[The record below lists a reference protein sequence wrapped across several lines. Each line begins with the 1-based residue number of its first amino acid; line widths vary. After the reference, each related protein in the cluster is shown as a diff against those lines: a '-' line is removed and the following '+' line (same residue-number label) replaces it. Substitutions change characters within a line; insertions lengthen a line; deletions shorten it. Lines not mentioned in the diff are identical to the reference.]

1 MKKQRKRIYTALL
14 CTCFLFSTASVPV
27 SAAET
32 EQEEEMT
39 TLSSRSGGTEVSTKE
54 ALTSALVDSN
64 ISKITL
70 EKDID
75 INDALTVNR
84 AVKLDLNGF
93 VLRMTGEDSV
103 IKVGQGGELTI
114 ADSNK
119 DKTHKFAQNTAG
131 LSAGLWELVDDSSTT
146 SKTVNGGIITGGK
159 AQKGGGVYVAPG
171 GKLHMTGGSIVGCQA
186 SKDGGGVYLDDDSQ
200 TDASSEFTMTDSSI
214 IGCTASG
221 HGGGVAVNPA
231 CKFTMDNDSEI
242 RSCTARLGGGVYT
255 NNSDTNRKGVFTLR
269 NGAILSCTADTS
281 GFLFSQGG
289 GVYNSGAFIME
300 GGTIKGCTA
309 IKERP
314 TGGVLNRREF
324 TMSGGMIGESE
335 NDESHVY
342 NDAITA
348 AVFTISGDAT
358 IYTNV
363 ANDSRLNADGG
374 KVFGEVTNAVKNWS
388 SAVIAGT
395 EGVAGSTEFKGKVTN
410 NCIIEKGQFTGDV
423 TNDGGGTIKGG
434 VFTGSVTNNLGTILG
449 GDFSKASLSG
459 ELVITFDPN
468 NGGNSSKQKVDWS
481 KEGTPLEVP
490 TTEPTKEGH
499 TFEGWYYDNNGVNT
513 KWDFKTD
520 RARYTMTLKA
530 KWEANTYN
538 VTVKDDGNG
547 TASADPAPA
556 KMGAEVSLT
565 ATPNS
570 GYHFK
575 KWEVVPDKVKIENN
589 KFTMP
594 AAHVTVKAI
603 FERNTSSGGSGGG
616 GGGTTYYTL
625 TFETNGGDSIQAI
638 RAARGK
644 TLDLSAYT
652 PMRDGYD
659 FGGWYADK
667 DLTQRITEIKLS
679 GSKTVYADWKKREP
693 DEPDA
698 VKNPFA
704 DVNAGDWFYRDVLFS
719 YEKGLM
725 SGMDAAAFAPYANT
739 TRAQIAVIFYRMEGS
754 PAVEGENSFT
764 DVVRGSGTAWFYD
777 AVTWAQ
783 QNGIMGGYDNSSFA
797 PNDPITREQLAAIF
811 YRYAQ
816 YKSYDTTQGG
826 MAIREFGDYE
836 SISDYAMGAMAWA
849 VNTGLVKGDSNL
861 LYPNGT
867 ATRAEIAAML
877 HRFVENG
884 MK

>member
-32 EQEEEMT
+32 EQEEMT
-39 TLSSRSGGTEVSTKE
+39 TLSSRSGEAEVSTKDE
-54 ALTSALVDSN
+54 LTSALGDGTKDTV
-64 ISKITL
+64 KLTA
-70 EKDID
+70 DID
-75 INDALTVNR
+75 ISDALTVNR
-84 AVKLDLNGF
+84 AVTLDLNGF
-93 VLRMTGEDSV
+93 VLQMTGNDSV
-103 IKVGQGGELTI
+103 IKVEQDGNLTI
-114 ADSNK
+114 ADSNT
-119 DKTHKFAQNTAG
+119 DKEHKFDQHSG
-131 LSAGLWELVDDSSTT
+131 GLWELNSNGSE
-146 SKTVNGGIITGGK
+146 TVNGGIITGGK

-171 GKLHMTGGSIVGCQA
+171 GKLNMTGGSIVGCQA
-186 SKDGGGVYLDDDSQ
+186 RYGGGVYLDNNDQ
-200 TDASSEFTMTDSSI
+200 TGEPSEFTMTSRSI
-214 IGCTASG
+214 IGCTASDY
-221 HGGGVAVNPA
+221 GGGVAVNPK
-231 CKFTMDNDSEI
+231 CTFTMNNGSAV

-255 NNSDTNRKGVFTLR
+255 NNNGTNGPGVFTLR
-269 NGAILSCTADTS
+269 NGAILSCKADS
-281 GFLFSQGG
+281 WGG
-289 GVYNSGAFIME
+289 GVYNEGSFIME
-300 GGTIKGCTA
+300 DGTIKNCTA
-309 IKERP
+309 GRDGSSS
-314 TGGVLNRREF
+314 GGVFNHREF
-324 TMSGGMIGESE
+324 TMSGGTIGEKDKP
-335 NDESHVY
+335 DESHVY
-342 NDAITA
+342 NNSFTSAI
-348 AVFTISGDAT
+348 FTISGDAT
-358 IYTNV
+358 IYANV
-363 ANDSRLNADGG
+363 ANDSRWNADGG
-374 KVFGEVTNAVKNWS
+374 EIFGDVTNAVYS
-388 SAVIAGT
+388 EYGAVIAGA
-395 EGVAGSTEFKGKVTN
+395 EGAAGSTEFSGAVIN
-410 NCIIEKGQFTGDV
+410 NKA
-423 TNDGGGTIKGG
+423 GTIAGG

-449 GDFSKASLSG
+449 GDFSKATLNG
-459 ELVITFDPN
+459 QLAITFNPN
-468 NGGNSSKQKVDWS
+468 NGDKSSRQDVVWS
-481 KEGTPLEVP
+481 KDGAPLIAP
-490 TTEPTKEGH
+490 IPKPTKEGH

-513 KWDFKTD
+513 EWNFETD
-520 RARYTMTLKA
+520 KAKYTMTLTAQWK
-530 KWEANTYN
+530 ANTYT
-538 VTVKDDGNG
+538 VTVENDGNG
-547 TASADPAPA
+547 TASADPAFA

-575 KWEVVPDKVKIENN
+575 KWEVVSGDVEIENN

-594 AAHVTVKAI
+594 AADVTVKAI
-603 FERNTSSGGSGGG
+603 FERNASSGGSGGG

-625 TFETNGGDSIQAI
+625 TFETNGGGSMQAI

-679 GSKTVYADWKKREP
+679 GSKTVYADWKKR
-693 DEPDA
+693 EPDA

-816 YKSYDTTQGG
+816 YKGYDTTQGG

-836 SISDYAMGAMAWA
+836 SISDYAMSAMAWA

>member
-32 EQEEEMT
+32 EQEEMT
-39 TLSSRSGGTEVSTKE
+39 TLSNRSGEAEVST
-54 ALTSALVDSN
+54 AADLTSALRDS
-64 ISKITL
+64 T
-70 EKDID
+70 KDTVKLTAGIIID
-75 INDALTVNR
+75 TTLTVNR
-84 AVKLDLNGF
+84 AVTLDLNGF
-93 VLRMTGEDSV
+93 VLRMTGNDSV
-103 IKVGQGGELTI
+103 IKVEQGGNLTI

-119 DKTHKFAQNTAG
+119 NTEHKFAQHD
-131 LSAGLWELVDDSSTT
+131 GLWVLVDDGI
-146 SKTVNGGIITGGK
+146 KTVKGGIITGGK

-171 GKLHMTGGSIVGCQA
+171 GKLNMTGGSIVGCQA
-186 SKDGGGVYLDDDSQ
+186 RYGGGVYLDNNDQ
-200 TDASSEFTMTDSSI
+200 TGEPSEFTMTSSRI
-214 IGCTASG
+214 IGCTASEQ
-221 HGGGVAVNPA
+221 GGGVVVDPA
-231 CKFTMDNDSEI
+231 CTFTMDNDSEI

-255 NNSDTNRKGVFTLR
+255 NNSDTNGKGVFTLR

-289 GVYNSGAFIME
+289 GVYNLGAFIMKS
-300 GGTIKGCTA
+300 GTIKGCTA

-324 TMSGGMIGESE
+324 TMSGGMIGKEDKT
-335 NDESHVY
+335 DESHVY
-342 NDAITA
+342 NDATEE
-348 AVFTISGDAT
+348 AVLTISGAAK

-363 ANDSRLNADGG
+363 ANDSRLNAYGG
-374 KVFGEVTNAVKNWS
+374 EISGEVKNAVDS
-388 SAVIAGT
+388 RYAVITGT
-395 EGVAGSTEFKGKVTN
+395 EEAAGSTEFSGAVIN
-410 NCIIEKGQFTGDV
+410 SEA
-423 TNDGGGTIKGG
+423 GTIAGG
-434 VFTGSVTNNLGTILG
+434 VFTGSVTNNLGAILG
-449 GDFSKASLSG
+449 GDFSQATLSG
-459 ELVITFDPN
+459 RLVITFDPN
-468 NGGNSSKQKVDWS
+468 NEDDSSRKEVDWS
-481 KEGTPLEVP
+481 KDGEPLIVP
-490 TTEPTKEGH
+490 TPEPTKEGH

-513 KWDFKTD
+513 KWDFETD
-520 RARYTMTLKA
+520 KAKYTMTLTAQWK
-530 KWEANTYN
+530 ANTYT
-538 VTVKDDGNG
+538 VTVENDGNG
-547 TASADPAPA
+547 TASADPASA
-556 KMGAEVSLT
+556 KMDDKVELI
-565 ATPNS
+565 ATPKS

-575 KWEVVPDKVKIENN
+575 EWEVISGNVKIEDN

-594 AAHVTVKAI
+594 AENVTVKAI
-603 FERNTSSGGSGGG
+603 FERNASSSGGG

-625 TFETNGGDSIQAI
+625 TFETNGGGSMQAI

-679 GSKTVYADWKKREP
+679 GSKTVYADWKKR
-693 DEPDA
+693 EPDA

-764 DVVRGSGTAWFYD
+764 DVVRDSGTAWFYD

-783 QNGIMGGYDNSSFA
+783 QNGIMGGYGNSSFA

-816 YKSYDTTQGG
+816 YKGYDTTQGG
-826 MAIREFGDYE
+826 MAIREFDDYE

-861 LYPNGT
+861 LYPKGT
-867 ATRAEIAAML
+867 ATRAEIAAL
-877 HRFVENG
+877 FHRFAENG

>member
-14 CTCFLFSTASVPV
+14 CTCFLLSTASVPV

-32 EQEEEMT
+32 EQEEMT
-39 TLSSRSGGTEVSTKE
+39 TLSSRSGEAEVSTPE
-54 ALTSALVDSN
+54 DLTSALGDS
-64 ISKITL
+64 T
-70 EKDID
+70 KDTVKLTADIIID
-75 INDALTVNR
+75 TTLTVNR
-84 AVKLDLNGF
+84 AVTLDLNGV
-93 VLRMTGEDSV
+93 VLRMTGNDSV
-103 IKVGQGGELTI
+103 IKVEQGGNLTI
-114 ADSNK
+114 ADS
-119 DKTHKFAQNTAG
+119 DKNTAHKFAQNTN
-131 LSAGLWELVDDSSTT
+131 GLWELVDGSSAT

-159 AQKGGGVYVAPG
+159 AKKGGGVYVAPG
-171 GKLHMTGGSIVGCQA
+171 GKLNMTGGSIVGCQA
-186 SKDGGGVYLDDDSQ
+186 RDGGGVYLDNNDQ
-200 TDASSEFTMTDSSI
+200 TGGFSEFTMTDSRI
-214 IGCTASG
+214 IGCTASEQ
-221 HGGGVAVNPA
+221 GGGVVVDPA
-231 CKFTMDNDSEI
+231 CTFTMDNDSEI

-255 NNSDTNRKGVFTLR
+255 NNSDTNGKGVFTLR

-289 GVYNSGAFIME
+289 GVYNLGAFIMKS
-300 GGTIKGCTA
+300 GTIKGCTA

-324 TMSGGMIGESE
+324 TMSGGMIGKEDKT
-335 NDESHVY
+335 DESHVY
-342 NDAITA
+342 NDATEA
-348 AVFTISGDAT
+348 AVLTISGAAK

-363 ANDSRLNADGG
+363 ANNSRLNAYGG
-374 KVFGEVTNAVKNWS
+374 EISGEVKNAVDS
-388 SAVIAGT
+388 RYAVITGT
-395 EGVAGSTEFKGKVTN
+395 EEAAGSTEFSGAVIN
-410 NCIIEKGQFTGDV
+410 SEA
-423 TNDGGGTIKGG
+423 GTIAGG
-434 VFTGSVTNNLGTILG
+434 VFTGSVTNNLGAITG
-449 GDFSKASLSG
+449 GDFSQAKSLSG
-459 ELVITFDPN
+459 KLVITFDPN
-468 NGGNSSKQKVDWS
+468 NGGNSSRQEVVWS
-481 KEGTPLEVP
+481 KNGAKLIAPIP
-490 TTEPTKEGH
+490 KPTKEEH
-499 TFEGWYYDNNGVNT
+499 TFEGWYYDNNGENT
-513 KWDFKTD
+513 EWNFETD
-520 RARYTMTLKA
+520 RAKYTMRLTAQWK
-530 KWEANTYN
+530 ANTYN
-538 VTVKDDGNG
+538 VTVENDGNG
-547 TASADPAPA
+547 TASAAPASA
-556 KMGAEVSLT
+556 KMGDKVTLT
-565 ATPNS
+565 AMPNS

-575 KWEVVPDKVKIENN
+575 EWEVISDNVKIEDN

-603 FERNTSSGGSGGG
+603 FERNASSGGGGG

-625 TFETNGGDSIQAI
+625 TFETNGGGSMQAI

-693 DEPDA
+693 NEPDA

-764 DVVRGSGTAWFYD
+764 DVVRDSGTAWFYD

-783 QNGIMGGYDNSSFA
+783 QNGIMGGYSNSSFA

-816 YKSYDTTQGG
+816 YKGYDTTQGG
-826 MAIREFGDYE
+826 MAIREFDDYE

-849 VNTGLVKGDSNL
+849 VNTGLVKGDSKL
-861 LYPNGT
+861 LYPKGT
-867 ATRAEIAAML
+867 ATRAELAAML
-877 HRFVENG
+877 HRFAENG

>member
-39 TLSSRSGGTEVSTKE
+39 TLSSRSGEAEVSTPE
-54 ALTSALVDSN
+54 NLASALRDST
-64 ISKITL
+64 KDTVKL
-70 EKDID
+70 TADID
-75 INDALTVNR
+75 ISDALTVNR
-84 AVKLDLNGF
+84 AVTLDLNGV
-93 VLRMTGEDSV
+93 VLQMTGNDSV
-103 IKVGQGGELTI
+103 IKVEQGGELTI
-114 ADSNK
+114 ADSDK
-119 DKTHKFAQNTAG
+119 DKEHKFAQPSGG
-131 LSAGLWELVDDSSTT
+131 LSAGLWELNSNGSE
-146 SKTVNGGIITGGK
+146 TVNGGIITGGK

-171 GKLHMTGGSIVGCQA
+171 GKLNMTGGSIVGCQA
-186 SKDGGGVYLDDDSQ
+186 RYGGGVYLDNNDQ
-200 TDASSEFTMTDSSI
+200 TGEPSEFTMTSRSI
-214 IGCTASG
+214 IGCTASDY
-221 HGGGVAVNPA
+221 GGGVAVNPK
-231 CKFTMDNDSEI
+231 CTFTMNNGSAV

-255 NNSDTNRKGVFTLR
+255 NNNGTNGPGVFTLR
-269 NGAILSCTADTS
+269 NGAILSCTADTL
-281 GFLFSQGG
+281 GFMSSWGG
-289 GVYNSGAFIME
+289 GVFNAGAFIME

-309 IKERP
+309 KKGSS
-314 TGGVLNRREF
+314 GGVLNRREF
-324 TMSGGMIGESE
+324 TMRGGRIGEDKT
-335 NDESHVY
+335 DESHVY
-342 NDAITA
+342 NAADTA
-348 AVFTISGDAT
+348 AVFTISGTAK

-374 KVFGEVTNAVKNWS
+374 EIFGDVTNAVDS
-388 SAVIAGT
+388 EYGAVIAGT
-395 EGVAGSTEFKGKVTN
+395 EGAAGSTKFSGAVTN
-410 NCIIEKGQFTGDV
+410 NETG
-423 TNDGGGTIKGG
+423 TIAGGT
-434 VFTGSVTNNLGTILG
+434 FTHTVTNNVNTVTNNVGTILG
-449 GDFSKASLSG
+449 GDFSEATLIGKLA
-459 ELVITFDPN
+459 ITFEPN
-468 NGGNSSKQKVDWS
+468 NGGISSKQKVDW
-481 KEGTPLEVP
+481 KKKGTPLEVP

-499 TFEGWYYDNNGVNT
+499 TFEGWCYDNNGVNK

-520 RARYTMTLKA
+520 KAQYTMTLTA
-530 KWEANTYN
+530 KWKANTYT
-538 VTVKDDGNG
+538 VTVENDGNG
-547 TASADPAPA
+547 TASADPASA
-556 KMGAEVSLT
+556 KMGEEVRLT
-565 ATPNS
+565 PMPNS

-575 KWEVVPDKVKIENN
+575 EWEVISDNVKIEDN

-603 FERNTSSGGSGGG
+603 FERNASSGSGGGG

-625 TFETNGGDSIQAI
+625 TFETNGGDSMQAI

-679 GSKTVYADWKKREP
+679 GSKTVYADWKKR
-693 DEPDA
+693 EPDA

-816 YKSYDTTQGG
+816 YKGYDTTQGG

-836 SISDYAMGAMAWA
+836 SISDYAMSAMAWA

>member
-14 CTCFLFSTASVPV
+14 CTCFLLSTASVPV

-32 EQEEEMT
+32 EQEEMT
-39 TLSSRSGGTEVSTKE
+39 TLSNRSGEEEVSTADE
-54 ALTSALVDSN
+54 LTSALGDS
-64 ISKITL
+64 T
-70 EKDID
+70 KDTVKLTADIIID
-75 INDALTVNR
+75 TTLTVNR
-84 AVKLDLNGF
+84 AVILDLNGV
-93 VLRMTGEDSV
+93 VLRMTEKDSV
-103 IKVGQGGELTI
+103 IKVEQGGELTI

-119 DKTHKFAQNTAG
+119 DKTHKFVQH
-131 LSAGLWELVDDSSTT
+131 SDGLWVLVDDSSAT

-159 AQKGGGVYVAPG
+159 AKNGGGVYVAPG

-186 SKDGGGVYLDDDSQ
+186 GHGGGVYLDNNDQ
-200 TDASSEFTMTDSSI
+200 TGEPSKFTMTSSRI

-221 HGGGVAVNPA
+221 HGGGVAVNPK
-231 CKFTMDNDSEI
+231 CTFTMDNDSEI

-255 NNSDTNRKGVFTLR
+255 NNNGTNGPGVFTLR
-269 NGAILSCTADTS
+269 NGAILSCTANPSDH
-281 GFLFSQGG
+281 LFSRGG

-309 IKERP
+309 KDGSS
-314 TGGVLNRREF
+314 GGVLNRREF
-324 TMSGGMIGESE
+324 TMSGGMIGEGE

-342 NDAITA
+342 NDANTK
-348 AVFTISGDAT
+348 AVFTISGTAK

-374 KVFGEVTNAVKNWS
+374 EIFGEVTNAVKNWS

-434 VFTGSVTNNLGTILG
+434 VFTGSVTNNLGAILG
-449 GDFSKASLSG
+449 GDFSQATLSG
-459 ELVITFDPN
+459 QLVITFDPN
-468 NGGNSSKQKVDWS
+468 NEGNSSKQKVVWS
-481 KEGTPLEVP
+481 TDGATLSAPYSN
-490 TTEPTKEGH
+490 PTKEGH
-499 TFEGWYYDNNGVNT
+499 TFEGWYYNNNGVNT

-575 KWEVVPDKVKIENN
+575 KWEVVSGDVEIKDN

-603 FERNTSSGGSGGG
+603 FERNTSSSGGGG

-625 TFETNGGDSIQAI
+625 TFETNGGGSMQAI

-679 GSKTVYADWKKREP
+679 GSKTVYADWKKR
-693 DEPDA
+693 EPDA

-754 PAVEGENSFT
+754 PAVEGENSFA

-816 YKSYDTTQGG
+816 YKGYDTTQGG

-836 SISDYAMGAMAWA
+836 SISDYAMSAMAWA

>member
-39 TLSSRSGGTEVSTKE
+39 TLSSRSGEAEVSTPE
-54 ALTSALVDSN
+54 DLASALRDS
-64 ISKITL
+64 T
-70 EKDID
+70 KDTVKLTADIIID
-75 INDALTVNR
+75 TTLTVNR
-84 AVKLDLNGF
+84 AVTLDLNGL
-93 VLRMTGEDSV
+93 VLRMTGNDSV
-103 IKVGQGGELTI
+103 IKVEQGGELTI
-114 ADSNK
+114 ADSR
-119 DKTHKFAQNTAG
+119 TYIVHKFAQNTD
-131 LSAGLWELVDDSSTT
+131 GLWVLVSDDSAS
-146 SKTVNGGIITGGK
+146 SKTVKGGIITGGK
-159 AQKGGGVYVAPG
+159 AKNGGGVYVAPG
-171 GKLHMTGGSIVGCQA
+171 GKLNMTGGSIVGCQA
-186 SKDGGGVYLDDDSQ
+186 RDGGGVYLDNNDQ
-200 TDASSEFTMTDSSI
+200 TGGFSEFTMTDSRI
-214 IGCTASG
+214 IGCTASEQ
-221 HGGGVAVNPA
+221 GGGVVVDPA
-231 CKFTMDNDSEI
+231 CTFTMDNDSEI
-242 RSCTARLGGGVYT
+242 RSCTARVGGGVYT
-255 NNSDTNRKGVFTLR
+255 NNSDTNGKGVFTLR

-289 GVYNSGAFIME
+289 GVYNLGAFIMKS
-300 GGTIKGCTA
+300 GTIKGCTA

-324 TMSGGMIGESE
+324 TMSGGMIGKEDKT
-335 NDESHVY
+335 DESHVY
-342 NDAITA
+342 NDATEE
-348 AVFTISGDAT
+348 AVLTISGAAK

-363 ANDSRLNADGG
+363 ANNSRLNAYGG
-374 KVFGEVTNAVKNWS
+374 EISGEVKNAVDS
-388 SAVIAGT
+388 RYAVITGT
-395 EGVAGSTEFKGKVTN
+395 EGVAGSTEFSGAVIN
-410 NCIIEKGQFTGDV
+410 SEA
-423 TNDGGGTIKGG
+423 GTIAGG
-434 VFTGSVTNNLGTILG
+434 VFTGSVTNNLGAILG
-449 GDFSKASLSG
+449 GDFSQAKSLSG
-459 ELVITFDPN
+459 KLVITFDPN
-468 NGGNSSKQKVDWS
+468 NGDNSSRQEVYWK
-481 KEGTPLEVP
+481 KEGAPLIAP
-490 TTEPTKEGH
+490 IPKPTKEGY
-499 TFEGWYYDNNGVNT
+499 TFAGWYYDNK
-513 KWDFKTD
+513 KWDFETD
-520 RARYTMTLKA
+520 KARYTMTLKA
-530 KWEANTYN
+530 QWEANTYT
-538 VTVKDDGNG
+538 VTVENDGNG
-547 TASADPAPA
+547 TASAAPA
-556 KMGAEVSLT
+556 SAKMDDKVELI
-565 ATPNS
+565 ATPKS

-575 KWEVVPDKVKIENN
+575 EWEVISGNVKIEDN

-594 AAHVTVKAI
+594 AENVTVKAI
-603 FERNTSSGGSGGG
+603 FERNASSSGGGG

-693 DEPDA
+693 NEPDA

-704 DVNAGDWFYRDVLFS
+704 DVNAGDWFYQDVLFS

-764 DVVRGSGTAWFYD
+764 DVVRDSGTAWFYD

-783 QNGIMGGYDNSSFA
+783 KNGIMGGYSNSSFA

-816 YKSYDTTQGG
+816 YKGYDTTQGG

-836 SISDYAMGAMAWA
+836 SISDYAMSAMAWA

-861 LYPNGT
+861 LYPKGT
-867 ATRAEIAAML
+867 ATRAELAAML

>member
-32 EQEEEMT
+32 EQEEMT
-39 TLSSRSGGTEVSTKE
+39 TLSNRSGEAEVST
-54 ALTSALVDSN
+54 AADLTSALGDSN

-70 EKDID
+70 EQDIPISD
-75 INDALTVNR
+75 TLTVNR

-93 VLRMTGEDSV
+93 VLRMTGEGSV
-103 IKVGQGGELTI
+103 IKVEQGGNLTI
-114 ADSNK
+114 ADSN
-119 DKTHKFAQNTAG
+119 TATPHKFAQTD
-131 LSAGLWELVDDSSTT
+131 GLWVLVIDSSAT

-159 AQKGGGVYVAPG
+159 AQNGGGVYVAPG

-186 SKDGGGVYLDDDSQ
+186 GHGGGVYLDNNDQ
-200 TDASSEFTMTDSSI
+200 TGEPSKFTMTSSRI

-221 HGGGVAVNPA
+221 HGGGVAVNPK
-231 CKFTMDNDSEI
+231 CTFTMDNDSEI

-255 NNSDTNRKGVFTLR
+255 NNNGTNGPGVFTLR
-269 NGAILSCTADTS
+269 NGAILSCTADS
-281 GFLFSQGG
+281 WGG
-289 GVYNSGAFIME
+289 GVFNTGAFIME
-300 GGTIKGCTA
+300 SGTIKGCTA

-314 TGGVLNRREF
+314 TGGVFNRREF
-324 TMSGGMIGESE
+324 TMSGGTIGEGE
-335 NDESHVY
+335 DDESHVY
-342 NDAITA
+342 NAADTA
-348 AVFTISGDAT
+348 AVFTISGTAK

-363 ANDSRLNADGG
+363 ANDSRWNADGG
-374 KVFGEVTNAVKNWS
+374 KIFGEVKNAVNS
-388 SAVIAGT
+388 RFGAVIAG
-395 EGVAGSTEFKGKVTN
+395 AGSTEFSGAVIN
-410 NCIIEKGQFTGDV
+410 NET
-423 TNDGGGTIKGG
+423 GTIAGG

-449 GDFSKASLSG
+449 GDFSKATLRG
-459 ELVITFDPN
+459 KLAITFDPN
-468 NGGNSSKQKVDWS
+468 NEDNMQVDWK
-481 KEGTPLEVP
+481 KEGVLLIAP
-490 TTEPTKEGH
+490 TSEPTKEGY

-513 KWDFKTD
+513 KWNFETD
-520 RARYTMTLKA
+520 KARYTMTLTA
-530 KWEANTYN
+530 KW
-538 VTVKDDGNG
+538 
-547 TASADPAPA
+547 
-556 KMGAEVSLT
+556 
-565 ATPNS
+565 
-570 GYHFK
+570 
-575 KWEVVPDKVKIENN
+575 
-589 KFTMP
+589 
-594 AAHVTVKAI
+594 KA
-603 FERNTSSGGSGGG
+603 NTSSSGGGG

-625 TFETNGGDSIQAI
+625 TFETNGGGSMQAI

-693 DEPDA
+693 DA

-704 DVNAGDWFYRDVLFS
+704 DVNAGDWFYQDVLFS

-754 PAVEGENSFT
+754 PAVEGENSFV

-783 QNGIMGGYDNSSFA
+783 KNGIMGGYSNSSFA

-816 YKSYDTTQGG
+816 YKGYDTTQGG

-836 SISDYAMGAMAWA
+836 SISDYAMSAMAWA

-861 LYPNGT
+861 LYPKGT

>member
-32 EQEEEMT
+32 EQGEMI
-39 TLSSRSGGTEVSTKE
+39 TLSNRSGEAEVSMKD
-54 ALTSALVDSN
+54 ALTSALGDSN

-70 EKDID
+70 KQDIAISD
-75 INDALTVNR
+75 TLTVNR
-84 AVKLDLNGF
+84 AVTLDLNGF
-93 VLRMTGEDSV
+93 VLRMTKEGSV
-103 IKVGQGGELTI
+103 IKVEQGGELTI
-114 ADSNK
+114 ADSDT
-119 DKTHKFAQNTAG
+119 DKAHKFVQSTG
-131 LSAGLWELVDDSSTT
+131 GLWVLVDDSS
-146 SKTVNGGIITGGK
+146 KTVYGGIITGGN

-171 GKLHMTGGSIVGCQA
+171 GKLNMTGGSIVGCQA
-186 SKDGGGVYLDDDSQ
+186 KFGGGVYLDNNDQ
-200 TDASSEFTMTDSSI
+200 TGEPSEFTMTSSRI
-214 IGCTASG
+214 IGCTASDN
-221 HGGGVAVNPA
+221 GGGVAVNPA
-231 CKFTMDNDSEI
+231 CTFTMNNGSEI
-242 RSCTARLGGGVYT
+242 RSCTARNGGGVYT
-255 NNSDTNRKGVFTLR
+255 NTSRKNGNGVFTLR

-281 GFLFSQGG
+281 GHLSSRGG
-289 GVYNSGAFIME
+289 GVYNEGSFIME
-300 GGTIKGCTA
+300 NGTIKGCTA
-309 IKERP
+309 IKMKERP
-314 TGGVLNRREF
+314 TGGVYNLKEF
-324 TMSGGMIGESE
+324 TMRGGTIGEEGENE

-342 NDAITA
+342 NAADTA
-348 AVFTISGDAT
+348 AVFTISGTAK

-363 ANDSRLNADGG
+363 YNDSRLNADGG
-374 KVFGEVTNAVKNWS
+374 EIFGEVTNAVKNWS

-395 EGVAGSTEFKGKVTN
+395 EGAAGSTEFKGKVTN
-410 NCIIEKGQFTGDV
+410 NCIIEKGQFTGEV
-423 TNDGGGTIKGG
+423 MNDGGGTIKGG
-434 VFTGSVTNNLGTILG
+434 TFTGSVTNNLGAILG
-449 GDFSKASLSG
+449 GDFSQAESLSG
-459 ELVITFDPN
+459 KLVITFDPN
-468 NGGNSSKQKVDWS
+468 NGDNSSRQEVYWK
-481 KEGTPLEVP
+481 KEGAPLIAP
-490 TTEPTKEGH
+490 IPKPTKEEH
-499 TFEGWYYDNNGVNT
+499 TFEGWYYDNKGENR
-513 KWDFKTD
+513 KWDFETD
-520 RARYTMTLKA
+520 RARYTMTLTA
-530 KWEANTYN
+530 KWKANTYN
-538 VTVKDDGNG
+538 VTVENDGNG
-547 TASADPAPA
+547 TASADPASA
-556 KMGAEVSLT
+556 KMDDKVELI
-565 ATPNS
+565 ATPKS

-575 KWEVVPDKVKIENN
+575 EWEVISGNVKIEDN

-594 AAHVTVKAI
+594 AENVTVKAI
-603 FERNTSSGGSGGG
+603 FERNASSSGGG

-625 TFETNGGDSIQAI
+625 TFETNGGGSMQAI

-679 GSKTVYADWKKREP
+679 GSKTVYADWKKR
-693 DEPDA
+693 EPDA

-783 QNGIMGGYDNSSFA
+783 QNGIMGGYSNSSFA

-816 YKSYDTTQGG
+816 YKGYDTTQGG
-826 MAIREFGDYE
+826 MAIREFDDYE

-861 LYPNGT
+861 LYPKGT
-867 ATRAEIAAML
+867 ATRAELAAL
-877 HRFVENG
+877 FHRFAENG

>member
-39 TLSSRSGGTEVSTKE
+39 TLSNRSGEAEVSKE
-54 ALTSALVDSN
+54 DELTSALGDS
-64 ISKITL
+64 T
-70 EKDID
+70 KDTVKLTAD
-75 INDALTVNR
+75 IIINTTLTVNR
-84 AVKLDLNGF
+84 AVTLDLNGF
-93 VLRMTGEDSV
+93 VLQRTGNDSV
-103 IKVGQGGELTI
+103 IKVEQGGELTI
-114 ADSNK
+114 ADSDK
-119 DKTHKFAQNTAG
+119 DKEHKFAQPSGG
-131 LSAGLWELVDDSSTT
+131 LSAGLWELNSNGSE
-146 SKTVNGGIITGGK
+146 TVNGGIITGGK

-171 GKLHMTGGSIVGCQA
+171 GKLNMTGGSIVGCQA
-186 SKDGGGVYLDDDSQ
+186 RYGGGVYLDNNDQ
-200 TDASSEFTMTDSSI
+200 TGEPSEFTMTSRSI
-214 IGCTASG
+214 IGCTASDY
-221 HGGGVAVNPA
+221 GGGVAVNPK
-231 CKFTMDNDSEI
+231 CTFTMNNGSAV

-255 NNSDTNRKGVFTLR
+255 NNNGTNGPGVFTLR
-269 NGAILSCTADTS
+269 NGAILSCKADS
-281 GFLFSQGG
+281 WGG
-289 GVYNSGAFIME
+289 GVYNEGSFIME
-300 GGTIKGCTA
+300 DGTIKNCTA
-309 IKERP
+309 EWAWP
-314 TGGVLNRREF
+314 SSGGVFNHREF
-324 TMSGGMIGESE
+324 TMSGGAIGEE
-335 NDESHVY
+335 NKTDKSHVY
-342 NDAITA
+342 NNSFTSAI
-348 AVFTISGDAT
+348 FTISGDAT

-374 KVFGEVTNAVKNWS
+374 EIFGDVTNAVYS
-388 SAVIAGT
+388 EYGAVIAG
-395 EGVAGSTEFKGKVTN
+395 AGSTEFSGAVTN
-410 NCIIEKGQFTGDV
+410 NET
-423 TNDGGGTIKGG
+423 GTIAGG

-468 NGGNSSKQKVDWS
+468 NEDDSSRKKVVWS
-481 KEGTPLEVP
+481 KNGATLSAP

-499 TFEGWYYDNNGVNT
+499 TFEGWYYENK
-513 KWDFKTD
+513 KWNFETD
-520 RARYTMTLKA
+520 KAKYTMTLKA
-530 KWEANTYN
+530 QWKANTYN

-547 TASADPAPA
+547 TASAAPA
-556 KMGAEVSLT
+556 SARMGAEVSLT

-575 KWEVVPDKVKIENN
+575 KWEVVPEKVKIENN

-594 AAHVTVKAI
+594 ADDVTVKAI
-603 FERNTSSGGSGGG
+603 FERNASSGGSGGG

-725 SGMDAAAFAPYANT
+725 SGMDAAAFAPYANI

-754 PAVEGENSFT
+754 PAVEGENSFA

-816 YKSYDTTQGG
+816 YKGYT
-826 MAIREFGDYE
+826 
-836 SISDYAMGAMAWA
+836 
-849 VNTGLVKGDSNL
+849 L
-861 LYPNGT
+861 
-867 ATRAEIAAML
+867 
-877 HRFVENG
+877 
-884 MK
+884 

>member
-39 TLSSRSGGTEVSTKE
+39 TLSSRSGGAEVSTPE
-54 ALTSALVDSN
+54 DLASALGDS
-64 ISKITL
+64 T
-70 EKDID
+70 KDTVKLTADIIID
-75 INDALTVNR
+75 TTLTVNR
-84 AVKLDLNGF
+84 AVTLDLNGF
-93 VLRMTGEDSV
+93 VLRMTKEGSV
-103 IKVGQGGELTI
+103 IKVEQGGNLTI
-114 ADSNK
+114 ADSDT
-119 DKTHKFAQNTAG
+119 DKAHKFVQSTG
-131 LSAGLWELVDDSSTT
+131 GLWVLVDDSS
-146 SKTVNGGIITGGK
+146 KTVYGGIITGGN

-171 GKLHMTGGSIVGCQA
+171 GKLNMTGGSIVGCQA
-186 SKDGGGVYLDDDSQ
+186 KFGGGVYLDNNDQ
-200 TDASSEFTMTDSSI
+200 TGEPSEFTMTSSRI
-214 IGCTASG
+214 IGCTASDN
-221 HGGGVAVNPA
+221 GGGVAVNPA
-231 CKFTMDNDSEI
+231 CTFTMNNGSEI
-242 RSCTARLGGGVYT
+242 RSCTARNGGGVYT
-255 NNSDTNRKGVFTLR
+255 NTSRKNGNGVFTLR
-269 NGAILSCTADTS
+269 NGAILSCMVNTS
-281 GFLFSQGG
+281 EHPRSRGG
-289 GVYNSGAFIME
+289 GVYNEGSFIME
-300 GGTIKGCTA
+300 NGTIKGCTA
-309 IKERP
+309 IKERL
-314 TGGVLNRREF
+314 TGGVYNLKEF
-324 TMSGGMIGESE
+324 TMSGGTIGEE
-335 NDESHVY
+335 GKTDDESHVY
-342 NDAITA
+342 NVADKT
-348 AVFTISGDAT
+348 AVFTISGTAK

-374 KVFGEVTNAVKNWS
+374 EIFGEVTNAVKNWS

-395 EGVAGSTEFKGKVTN
+395 EGAADSTEFKGKVTN
-410 NCIIEKGQFTGDV
+410 NCIIEKGQFTGEV
-423 TNDGGGTIKGG
+423 VNGGSGTIRGG
-434 VFTGSVTNNLGTILG
+434 AFKGSVTNNLGTILG
-449 GDFSKASLSG
+449 GDFSQAEPLNG
-459 ELVITFDPN
+459 QLVITFDPN
-468 NGGNSSKQKVDWS
+468 NGGISSRQEVVWS

-490 TTEPTKEGH
+490 TPEPTKEGH
-499 TFEGWYYDNNGVNT
+499 TFEGWYYDNNGVNK

-520 RARYTMTLKA
+520 RAKYTMRLTAQWKA
-530 KWEANTYN
+530 NIYN
-538 VTVKDDGNG
+538 VTVENDGNG
-547 TASADPAPA
+547 TASAAPAPA
-556 KMGAEVSLT
+556 KMGDEVELI
-565 ATPNS
+565 ATPKS

-575 KWEVVPDKVKIENN
+575 EWEVISGNVKIEDN

-594 AAHVTVKAI
+594 ADDVTVKAI
-603 FERNTSSGGSGGG
+603 FERNASSSGGGG

-625 TFETNGGDSIQAI
+625 TFETNGGGSMQAI

-679 GSKTVYADWKKREP
+679 GSKTVYADWKKR
-693 DEPDA
+693 EPDA

-764 DVVRGSGTAWFYD
+764 DVVRDSGTAWFYD

-783 QNGIMGGYDNSSFA
+783 QNGIMGGYGNSSFA

-816 YKSYDTTQGG
+816 YKGYDTTQGG
-826 MAIREFGDYE
+826 MAIREFDDYE

-861 LYPNGT
+861 LYPKGT
-867 ATRAEIAAML
+867 ATRAELAAL
-877 HRFVENG
+877 FHRFAENG

>member
-32 EQEEEMT
+32 EQEEMT
-39 TLSSRSGGTEVSTKE
+39 TLSSRSGGAEVSTPE
-54 ALTSALVDSN
+54 DLASALGDS
-64 ISKITL
+64 T
-70 EKDID
+70 KDTVKLTADIIID
-75 INDALTVNR
+75 TTLTVNR
-84 AVKLDLNGF
+84 AVTLDLNGF
-93 VLRMTGEDSV
+93 VLRMTKEGSV
-103 IKVGQGGELTI
+103 IKVEQGGNLTI
-114 ADSNK
+114 ADSDT
-119 DKTHKFAQNTAG
+119 DKAHKFVQSTG
-131 LSAGLWELVDDSSTT
+131 GLWVLVDDSS
-146 SKTVNGGIITGGK
+146 KTVYGGIITGGN

-171 GKLHMTGGSIVGCQA
+171 GKLNMTGGSIVGCQA
-186 SKDGGGVYLDDDSQ
+186 KFGGGVYLDNNDQ
-200 TDASSEFTMTDSSI
+200 TGEPSEFTMTSSRI
-214 IGCTASG
+214 IGCTASDN
-221 HGGGVAVNPA
+221 GGGVAVNPA
-231 CKFTMDNDSEI
+231 CTFTMNNGSEI
-242 RSCTARLGGGVYT
+242 RSCTARNGGGVYT
-255 NNSDTNRKGVFTLR
+255 NTSRKNGNGVFTLR
-269 NGAILSCTADTS
+269 NGAILSCMVNTS
-281 GFLFSQGG
+281 EHPRSRGG
-289 GVYNSGAFIME
+289 GVYNEGSFIME
-300 GGTIKGCTA
+300 NGTIKGCTA
-309 IKERP
+309 IKERL
-314 TGGVLNRREF
+314 TGGVYNLKEF
-324 TMSGGMIGESE
+324 TMSGGTIGEE
-335 NDESHVY
+335 GKTDDESHVY
-342 NDAITA
+342 NVADKT
-348 AVFTISGDAT
+348 AVFTISGTAK

-374 KVFGEVTNAVKNWS
+374 EIFGEVTNAVKNWS

-395 EGVAGSTEFKGKVTN
+395 EGAADSTEFKGKVTN
-410 NCIIEKGQFTGDV
+410 NCIIEKGQFTGEV
-423 TNDGGGTIKGG
+423 VNGGSGTIRGG
-434 VFTGSVTNNLGTILG
+434 AFKGSVTNNLGAILG
-449 GDFSKASLSG
+449 GDFSQATLSG
-459 ELVITFDPN
+459 ELAITFDPD
-468 NGGNSSKQKVDWS
+468 NGEEPDTQKVDWS
-481 KEGTPLEVP
+481 HGGATLTAPS
-490 TTEPTKEGH
+490 EPTKEEH

-513 KWDFKTD
+513 KWDFETD
-520 RARYTMTLKA
+520 KAKYTMTLTAQWK
-530 KWEANTYN
+530 ANTYT
-538 VTVKDDGNG
+538 VTVENDGNG
-547 TASADPAPA
+547 TASADPASA

-565 ATPNS
+565 AMPKS

-575 KWEVVPDKVKIENN
+575 RWEVVPDKVEIENN

-594 AAHVTVKAI
+594 ADDVTVKAI
-603 FERNTSSGGSGGG
+603 FERNASSGGSGGG

-625 TFETNGGDSIQAI
+625 TFETNGGGSMQAI

-679 GSKTVYADWKKREP
+679 GSKTVYADWKKR
-693 DEPDA
+693 EPDA

-764 DVVRGSGTAWFYD
+764 DVVRDSGTAWFYD

-816 YKSYDTTQGG
+816 YKGYDTTQGG

-836 SISDYAMGAMAWA
+836 SISDYAMSAMAWA

>member
-1 MKKQRKRIYTALL
+1 
-14 CTCFLFSTASVPV
+14 
-27 SAAET
+27 
-32 EQEEEMT
+32 
-39 TLSSRSGGTEVSTKE
+39 
-54 ALTSALVDSN
+54 
-64 ISKITL
+64 
-70 EKDID
+70 
-75 INDALTVNR
+75 
-84 AVKLDLNGF
+84 
-93 VLRMTGEDSV
+93 
-103 IKVGQGGELTI
+103 
-114 ADSNK
+114 
-119 DKTHKFAQNTAG
+119 
-131 LSAGLWELVDDSSTT
+131 
-146 SKTVNGGIITGGK
+146 
-159 AQKGGGVYVAPG
+159 
-171 GKLHMTGGSIVGCQA
+171 
-186 SKDGGGVYLDDDSQ
+186 
-200 TDASSEFTMTDSSI
+200 
-214 IGCTASG
+214 
-221 HGGGVAVNPA
+221 
-231 CKFTMDNDSEI
+231 
-242 RSCTARLGGGVYT
+242 
-255 NNSDTNRKGVFTLR
+255 
-269 NGAILSCTADTS
+269 
-281 GFLFSQGG
+281 
-289 GVYNSGAFIME
+289 ME
-300 GGTIKGCTA
+300 NGTIKGCTA
-309 IKERP
+309 IKMKERP
-314 TGGVLNRREF
+314 TGGVYNLKEF
-324 TMSGGMIGESE
+324 TMRGGTIGEEGENE

-342 NDAITA
+342 NAADKT
-348 AVFTISGDAT
+348 AVFTISGTAK

-374 KVFGEVTNAVKNWS
+374 EIFGEVTNAVKNWS

-395 EGVAGSTEFKGKVTN
+395 EGAADSTEFKGKVTN
-410 NCIIEKGQFTGDV
+410 NCIIEKGQFTGEV
-423 TNDGGGTIKGG
+423 VNGGSGTIRGG
-434 VFTGSVTNNLGTILG
+434 AFKGSVTNNLGAILG
-449 GDFSKASLSG
+449 GDFSQATLSG
-459 ELVITFDPN
+459 ELAITFDPD
-468 NGGNSSKQKVDWS
+468 NGEEPDTQKVDWS
-481 KEGTPLEVP
+481 HGGATLTAPS
-490 TTEPTKEGH
+490 EPTKEEH
-499 TFEGWYYDNNGVNT
+499 TFEGWYYDNNGENT
-513 KWDFKTD
+513 EWNFETD
-520 RARYTMTLKA
+520 RARYTMRLTAQWK
-530 KWEANTYN
+530 ANTYT

-547 TASADPAPA
+547 TALADPASA

-565 ATPNS
+565 AMPNS

-575 KWEVVPDKVKIENN
+575 KWEVVPDKVEIENN

-594 AAHVTVKAI
+594 ADDVTVKAI
-603 FERNTSSGGSGGG
+603 FERNASSGGGG

-693 DEPDA
+693 DA

-764 DVVRGSGTAWFYD
+764 DVVRDSGTAWFYD

-783 QNGIMGGYDNSSFA
+783 KNGIMGGYGNSSFA

-816 YKSYDTTQGG
+816 YKGYDTTQGG
-826 MAIREFGDYE
+826 MAIREFDDYE

-861 LYPNGT
+861 LYPKGT
-867 ATRAEIAAML
+867 ATRAEIAAL
-877 HRFVENG
+877 FHRFAENG

>member
-32 EQEEEMT
+32 EQEEMT
-39 TLSSRSGGTEVSTKE
+39 TLSNRSGEAEVSTKDE
-54 ALTSALVDSN
+54 LTSALGDS
-64 ISKITL
+64 T
-70 EKDID
+70 KDTVKLTEDIIID
-75 INDALTVNR
+75 TTLTVNR
-84 AVKLDLNGF
+84 AVTLDLNGF
-93 VLRMTGEDSV
+93 VLRMTGEGSV
-103 IKVGQGGELTI
+103 IKVEQGGELTI

-119 DKTHKFAQNTAG
+119 NTAHKFAQNTN
-131 LSAGLWELVDDSSTT
+131 GLWELVDGSSTS

-159 AQKGGGVYVAPG
+159 AQNGGGVYVAPG

-186 SKDGGGVYLDDDSQ
+186 KDGGGVYLDNNDQ

-214 IGCTASG
+214 IGCTASYF
-221 HGGGVAVNPA
+221 GGGVAVNPK
-231 CKFTMDNDSEI
+231 CKFTMDNGSAV
-242 RSCTARLGGGVYT
+242 RSCTARNGGGVYIT
-255 NNSDTNRKGVFTLR
+255 SSANGNGVFTLR
-269 NGAILSCTADTS
+269 NGAIFLCTAAK
-281 GFLFSQGG
+281 GG
-289 GVYNSGAFIME
+289 GVYNEGSFIME
-300 GGTIKGCTA
+300 DGTIKNCTA
-309 IKERP
+309 EWAWP
-314 TGGVLNRREF
+314 SGGGVFNLREF
-324 TMSGGMIGESE
+324 TMSGGAIGEDGKD
-335 NDESHVY
+335 DESYVY
-342 NDAITA
+342 NAANTA
-348 AVFTISGDAT
+348 AVFTISGTAK
-358 IYTNV
+358 IYANV
-363 ANDSRLNADGG
+363 ANDSRWNADGG
-374 KVFGEVTNAVKNWS
+374 AIFGDVTNAVNS
-388 SAVIAGT
+388 RFGAVIAG
-395 EGVAGSTEFKGKVTN
+395 AGSTEFKGKVTN
-410 NCIIEKGQFTGDV
+410 KGIIEKGQFTGDV

-449 GDFSKASLSG
+449 GDFSQATLSG
-459 ELVITFDPN
+459 QLVITFDPN
-468 NGGNSSKQKVDWS
+468 NGDKSSKQKVVWS
-481 KEGTPLEVP
+481 KDGATLSAP

-499 TFEGWYYDNNGVNT
+499 TFEGWYYDNNDVNT
-513 KWDFKTD
+513 KWDFDKD
-520 RARYTMTLKA
+520 KAKYTMTLTA
-530 KWEANTYN
+530 QWEANTYT
-538 VTVKDDGNG
+538 VTVENDGNG
-547 TASADPAPA
+547 TASADPASA
-556 KMGAEVSLT
+556 GMGAEVSLT
-565 ATPNS
+565 AMPNS

-575 KWEVVPDKVKIENN
+575 KWEVVSDKVKIEDN

-603 FERNTSSGGSGGG
+603 FERNTSSSGGGG

-625 TFETNGGDSIQAI
+625 TFETNGGGSMQAI

-667 DLTQRITEIKLS
+667 DLMQRITEIKLS
-679 GSKTVYADWKKREP
+679 GSKTVYADWKKR
-693 DEPDA
+693 EPDA

-754 PAVEGENSFT
+754 PAVEGENSFA

-816 YKSYDTTQGG
+816 YKGYDTTQGG

-836 SISDYAMGAMAWA
+836 SISDYAMSAMAWA
-849 VNTGLVKGDSNL
+849 VNIGLVKGDSNL

-867 ATRAEIAAML
+867 ATRAELAAL
-877 HRFVENG
+877 FHRFAENG

>member
-14 CTCFLFSTASVPV
+14 CTCFLLSTASVPV

-39 TLSSRSGGTEVSTKE
+39 TLSNRSGEAEVSTKDE
-54 ALTSALVDSN
+54 LASALEDSN

-75 INDALTVNR
+75 ISDALTVNR
-84 AVKLDLNGF
+84 AVTLDLNGV
-93 VLRMTGEDSV
+93 VLRMTGEGSV
-103 IKVGQGGELTI
+103 IKVEQGGELTI
-114 ADSNK
+114 ADSDK
-119 DKTHKFAQNTAG
+119 DKEHKFAQPSGG
-131 LSAGLWELVDDSSTT
+131 LSAGLWELNSNGSE
-146 SKTVNGGIITGGK
+146 TVNGGIITGGK

-171 GKLHMTGGSIVGCQA
+171 GKLNMTGGSIVGCQA
-186 SKDGGGVYLDDDSQ
+186 RYGGGVYLDNNDQ
-200 TDASSEFTMTDSSI
+200 TGEPSEFTMTSRSI
-214 IGCTASG
+214 IGCTASDY
-221 HGGGVAVNPA
+221 GGGVAVNPK
-231 CKFTMDNDSEI
+231 CTFTMNNGSAV

-255 NNSDTNRKGVFTLR
+255 NNNGTNGPGVFTLR
-269 NGAILSCTADTS
+269 NGAILSCKADS
-281 GFLFSQGG
+281 WGG
-289 GVYNSGAFIME
+289 GVYNEGSFIME
-300 GGTIKGCTA
+300 DGTIKNCTA
-309 IKERP
+309 GWDGSSS
-314 TGGVLNRREF
+314 GGVFNHREF
-324 TMSGGMIGESE
+324 TMSGGAIGEE
-335 NDESHVY
+335 NKTDKSHVY
-342 NDAITA
+342 NNSFTSAI
-348 AVFTISGDAT
+348 FTISGDAT
-358 IYTNV
+358 IYANV

-374 KVFGEVTNAVKNWS
+374 EIFGDVTNAVYS
-388 SAVIAGT
+388 EYGAVIAGT
-395 EGVAGSTEFKGKVTN
+395 ERAADSTKFSGAVTN
-410 NCIIEKGQFTGDV
+410 NET
-423 TNDGGGTIKGG
+423 GTIAGG

-449 GDFSKASLSG
+449 GDFSKATLNG
-459 ELVITFDPN
+459 QLAITFNPN
-468 NGGNSSKQKVDWS
+468 NGDKSSRQDVVWS
-481 KEGTPLEVP
+481 KDGATLEVP
-490 TTEPTKEGH
+490 TPDPTKEGY

-513 KWDFKTD
+513 EWDFETD
-520 RARYTMTLKA
+520 KARYTMTLTA
-530 KWEANTYN
+530 QWEANTYT
-538 VTVKDDGNG
+538 VTVKNDGNG
-547 TASADPAPA
+547 TASAAPASA
-556 KMGAEVSLT
+556 KMGEEVSLT
-565 ATPNS
+565 ATPKS

-575 KWEVVPDKVKIENN
+575 RWEVVPDKVEIENN

-594 AAHVTVKAI
+594 ADDVTVKAI
-603 FERNTSSGGSGGG
+603 FERNASSGGGG

-754 PAVEGENSFT
+754 PAVEGENSFA

-816 YKSYDTTQGG
+816 YKGYDTTQGG
-826 MAIREFGDYE
+826 MAIREFRDYE

-867 ATRAEIAAML
+867 ATRAELAAML

>member
-39 TLSSRSGGTEVSTKE
+39 TLSSRSGEAEVSKE
-54 ALTSALVDSN
+54 DELTSALGDSN

-70 EKDID
+70 KQDIVISD
-75 INDALTVNR
+75 TLTVNR
-84 AVKLDLNGF
+84 AVTLDLNGF
-93 VLRMTGEDSV
+93 VLRMTEKDSV
-103 IKVGQGGELTI
+103 IKVEQGGNLTI
-114 ADSNK
+114 ADS
-119 DKTHKFAQNTAG
+119 DKTKAHKFAQNTN
-131 LSAGLWELVDDSSTT
+131 GLWELVDGSSTS

-159 AQKGGGVYVAPG
+159 AKKGGGVYVAPG
-171 GKLHMTGGSIVGCQA
+171 GKLNMTGGSIVGCQA
-186 SKDGGGVYLDDDSQ
+186 RDGGGVYLDNNDQ
-200 TDASSEFTMTDSSI
+200 TGGFSEFTMTDSRI
-214 IGCTASG
+214 IGCTASDT
-221 HGGGVAVNPA
+221 GGGVVVDPA
-231 CKFTMDNDSEI
+231 CTFTMDNDSEI

-255 NNSDTNRKGVFTLR
+255 NNSDTNGKGVFTLR

-289 GVYNSGAFIME
+289 GVYNLGAFIMKS
-300 GGTIKGCTA
+300 GTIKGCTA

-324 TMSGGMIGESE
+324 TMSGGMIGKEDKT
-335 NDESHVY
+335 DESHVY
-342 NDAITA
+342 NDATEA
-348 AVFTISGDAT
+348 AVLTISGAAK

-363 ANDSRLNADGG
+363 ANDSRLNAYGG
-374 KVFGEVTNAVKNWS
+374 EISGDVTNAVAS
-388 SAVIAGT
+388 RYAVITGT
-395 EGVAGSTEFKGKVTN
+395 EEAAGSTEFSGAVIN
-410 NCIIEKGQFTGDV
+410 NEA
-423 TNDGGGTIKGG
+423 GTIAGG
-434 VFTGSVTNNLGTILG
+434 VFTGSVTNNLGAILG
-449 GDFSKASLSG
+449 GDFSRAKPLSG
-459 ELVITFDPN
+459 KLVITFDPN
-468 NGGNSSKQKVDWS
+468 NEGISSSQKVDWS
-481 KEGTPLEVP
+481 KDGATLLVP
-490 TTEPTKEGH
+490 TPEPTKEGH
-499 TFEGWYYDNNGVNT
+499 TFEGWYYDNNGENT
-513 KWDFKTD
+513 KWNFETD
-520 RARYTMTLKA
+520 KAKYTMTLKA
-530 KWEANTYN
+530 KWKANTYN
-538 VTVKDDGNG
+538 VTVENDGNG
-547 TASADPAPA
+547 TASADPASA
-556 KMGAEVSLT
+556 KMGEEVRLT
-565 ATPNS
+565 PMPNS

-575 KWEVVPDKVKIENN
+575 EWEVISDNVKIEDN

-603 FERNTSSGGSGGG
+603 FERNTSSGSGGGG

-625 TFETNGGDSIQAI
+625 TFETNGGGSMQAI

-704 DVNAGDWFYRDVLFS
+704 DVNAGDWFYQDVLFS

-816 YKSYDTTQGG
+816 YKGYDTTQGG

-836 SISDYAMGAMAWA
+836 SISDYAMSAMAWA
-849 VNTGLVKGDSNL
+849 VNTGLVKGDSKL
-861 LYPNGT
+861 LYPKGT
-867 ATRAEIAAML
+867 ATRAEIAALL

>member
-27 SAAET
+27 LAAET

-39 TLSSRSGGTEVSTKE
+39 TLSSRSGEAEVS
-54 ALTSALVDSN
+54 AAADLASALGDSN

-70 EKDID
+70 KQDIAISD
-75 INDALTVNR
+75 TLTVNR
-84 AVKLDLNGF
+84 AVTLDLNGF
-93 VLRMTGEDSV
+93 VLQMTGNDSV
-103 IKVGQGGELTI
+103 IKVEQGGELTI
-114 ADSNK
+114 ADSDK
-119 DKTHKFAQNTAG
+119 DKEHKFAQPSGG
-131 LSAGLWELVDDSSTT
+131 LSAGLWELNSNDSE
-146 SKTVNGGIITGGK
+146 TVNGGIITGGK

-186 SKDGGGVYLDDDSQ
+186 RYGGGVYLDNNDQ
-200 TDASSEFTMTDSSI
+200 TGEPSEFTMTSRSI
-214 IGCTASG
+214 IGCTASDY
-221 HGGGVAVNPA
+221 GGGVAVNPK
-231 CKFTMDNDSEI
+231 CTFTMNNGSAV

-255 NNSDTNRKGVFTLR
+255 NNNGTNGPGVFTLC
-269 NGAILSCTADTS
+269 NGAILSCKADS
-281 GFLFSQGG
+281 WGG
-289 GVYNSGAFIME
+289 GVYNEGSFIME
-300 GGTIKGCTA
+300 DGTIKNCTA
-309 IKERP
+309 EWAWP
-314 TGGVLNRREF
+314 SSGGVFNHREF
-324 TMSGGMIGESE
+324 TMSGGAIGEE
-335 NDESHVY
+335 NKTDKSHVY
-342 NDAITA
+342 NNSFTSAI
-348 AVFTISGDAT
+348 FTISGDAT

-374 KVFGEVTNAVKNWS
+374 EIFGDVTNAVYS
-388 SAVIAGT
+388 EYGAVIAG
-395 EGVAGSTEFKGKVTN
+395 AGSTEFSGAVTN
-410 NCIIEKGQFTGDV
+410 NET
-423 TNDGGGTIKGG
+423 GTIAGG

-449 GDFSKASLSG
+449 GDFSQAEPLNG
-459 ELVITFDPN
+459 QLAITFEPN
-468 NGGNSSKQKVDWS
+468 NGGISSRQEVVWS

-490 TTEPTKEGH
+490 TPEPTKEGH
-499 TFEGWYYDNNGVNT
+499 TFEGWYYDNNGVNK

-520 RARYTMTLKA
+520 RAQYTMTLKA
-530 KWEANTYN
+530 KWEA
-538 VTVKDDGNG
+538 
-547 TASADPAPA
+547 
-556 KMGAEVSLT
+556 
-565 ATPNS
+565 
-570 GYHFK
+570 
-575 KWEVVPDKVKIENN
+575 
-589 KFTMP
+589 
-594 AAHVTVKAI
+594 
-603 FERNTSSGGSGGG
+603 NTSSGGSGGG

-625 TFETNGGDSIQAI
+625 TFETNGGDSMQAI

-679 GSKTVYADWKKREP
+679 GSKTVYADWKKR
-693 DEPDA
+693 EPDA

-816 YKSYDTTQGG
+816 YKGYDTTQGG

-836 SISDYAMGAMAWA
+836 SISDYAMSAMAWA

-861 LYPNGT
+861 LYPKGT

>member
-39 TLSSRSGGTEVSTKE
+39 TLSSRSGEAEVSTKDE
-54 ALTSALVDSN
+54 LTSALGDS
-64 ISKITL
+64 T
-70 EKDID
+70 KDTVKLTADIIID
-75 INDALTVNR
+75 TTLTVNR
-84 AVKLDLNGF
+84 AVTLDLNGF
-93 VLRMTGEDSV
+93 VLRMTEKDSV
-103 IKVGQGGELTI
+103 IKVEQGGELTI

-119 DKTHKFAQNTAG
+119 NKAHKFAQNTN
-131 LSAGLWELVDDSSTT
+131 GLWELVSDDSTT
-146 SKTVNGGIITGGK
+146 SKTVKGGIITGGK

-186 SKDGGGVYLDDDSQ
+186 GHGGGVYLDNNDQ
-200 TDASSEFTMTDSSI
+200 TGEPSKFTMTSSRI

-221 HGGGVAVNPA
+221 HGGGVAVNPK
-231 CKFTMDNDSEI
+231 CTFTMDNDSEI

-255 NNSDTNRKGVFTLR
+255 NNNGTNGPGVFTLR
-269 NGAILSCTADTS
+269 NGAILSCTANPSDH
-281 GFLFSQGG
+281 LFSRGG

-309 IKERP
+309 KDGSS
-314 TGGVLNRREF
+314 GGVLNRREF
-324 TMSGGMIGESE
+324 TMSGGMIGEGE

-342 NDAITA
+342 NDANTK
-348 AVFTISGDAT
+348 AVFTISGTAK

-374 KVFGEVTNAVKNWS
+374 EIFGEVTNAVKNWS

-434 VFTGSVTNNLGTILG
+434 AFTGSVTNNLGAILG
-449 GDFSKASLSG
+449 GDFSRAKSLSG
-459 ELVITFDPN
+459 KLVITFEPN
-468 NGGNSSKQKVDWS
+468 NGDNMQVDWK
-481 KEGTPLEVP
+481 KEGVLLIAP
-490 TTEPTKEGH
+490 TSEPTKEGY
-499 TFEGWYYDNNGVNT
+499 TFEGWYYDNNGENT
-513 KWDFKTD
+513 KWNFETD
-520 RARYTMTLKA
+520 RAKYTMTLTAQWK
-530 KWEANTYN
+530 ANTYT
-538 VTVKDDGNG
+538 VTVENDGNG
-547 TASADPAPA
+547 TASADPASA

-565 ATPNS
+565 AMPNS

-575 KWEVVPDKVKIENN
+575 KWEVVPDKVKIEDN

-594 AAHVTVKAI
+594 ADDVTVKAI
-603 FERNTSSGGSGGG
+603 FERNASSGGSGGG

-625 TFETNGGDSIQAI
+625 TFETNGGGSMQAI

-679 GSKTVYADWKKREP
+679 GSKTVYADWKKR
-693 DEPDA
+693 EPDA

-754 PAVEGENSFT
+754 PAVEGENSFA

-816 YKSYDTTQGG
+816 YKGYDTTQGG

-836 SISDYAMGAMAWA
+836 SISDYAMSAMAWA

>member
-32 EQEEEMT
+32 EQEEMT
-39 TLSSRSGGTEVSTKE
+39 TLSSRSGEAEVSTPE
-54 ALTSALVDSN
+54 DLASALRDS
-64 ISKITL
+64 T
-70 EKDID
+70 KDTVKLTADIIID
-75 INDALTVNR
+75 TTLTVNR
-84 AVKLDLNGF
+84 AVTLDLNGF
-93 VLRMTGEDSV
+93 VLRMTKEGSV
-103 IKVGQGGELTI
+103 IKVEQGGNLTI
-114 ADSNK
+114 ADSDT
-119 DKTHKFAQNTAG
+119 DKAHKFVQSTG
-131 LSAGLWELVDDSSTT
+131 GLWVLVDDSS
-146 SKTVNGGIITGGK
+146 KTVYGGIITGGK

-171 GKLHMTGGSIVGCQA
+171 GKLKMTGGSIVGCQA
-186 SKDGGGVYLDDDSQ
+186 KFGGGVYLDNNDQ
-200 TDASSEFTMTDSSI
+200 TGEPSEFTMTSSRI
-214 IGCTASG
+214 IGCTASDN
-221 HGGGVAVNPA
+221 GGGVAVNPA
-231 CKFTMDNDSEI
+231 CTFTMNNGSEI
-242 RSCTARLGGGVYT
+242 RSCTARNGGGVYT
-255 NNSDTNRKGVFTLR
+255 NTSRKNGNGVFTLR
-269 NGAILSCTADTS
+269 NGAILSCMVNTS
-281 GFLFSQGG
+281 EHPRSRGG
-289 GVYNSGAFIME
+289 GVYNEGSFIME
-300 GGTIKGCTA
+300 NGTIKGCTA
-309 IKERP
+309 IKERL
-314 TGGVLNRREF
+314 TGGVYNLKEF
-324 TMSGGMIGESE
+324 TMRGGTIGEE
-335 NDESHVY
+335 GKTDDESHVY
-342 NDAITA
+342 NVADKTA
-348 AVFTISGDAT
+348 AFTISGTAK

-374 KVFGEVTNAVKNWS
+374 EIFGEVTNAVKNWS

-395 EGVAGSTEFKGKVTN
+395 EGAADSTEFKGKVTN
-410 NCIIEKGQFTGDV
+410 NCIIEKGQFTGEV
-423 TNDGGGTIKGG
+423 MNDGYGTIRGG
-434 VFTGSVTNNLGTILG
+434 AFTGSVTNNLGAILG
-449 GDFSKASLSG
+449 GDFSQAKSLSG
-459 ELVITFDPN
+459 KLVITFDPN
-468 NGGNSSKQKVDWS
+468 IGEPNTGEPNRTQKVNWS
-481 KEGTPLEVP
+481 QEGATLTAPP
-490 TTEPTKEGH
+490 NPAKKGY
-499 TFEGWYYDNNGVNT
+499 TFAGWYYDNK
-513 KWDFKTD
+513 KWDFETD
-520 RARYTMTLKA
+520 KARYTMTLKA
-530 KWEANTYN
+530 QWEANTYT
-538 VTVKDDGNG
+538 VTVENDGNG
-547 TASADPAPA
+547 TASAAPA
-556 KMGAEVSLT
+556 SAKMDDKVELI
-565 ATPNS
+565 ATPKS

-575 KWEVVPDKVKIENN
+575 EWEVISGNVKIEDN

-594 AAHVTVKAI
+594 AENVTVKAI
-603 FERNTSSGGSGGG
+603 FERNASSSGG

-625 TFETNGGDSIQAI
+625 TFETNGGGSMQAI

-679 GSKTVYADWKKREP
+679 GSKTVYADWKKR
-693 DEPDA
+693 EPDA

-764 DVVRGSGTAWFYD
+764 DVVRDSGTAWFYD

-783 QNGIMGGYDNSSFA
+783 QNGIMGGYGNSSFA

-816 YKSYDTTQGG
+816 YKGYDTTQGG
-826 MAIREFGDYE
+826 MAIREFDDYE

-867 ATRAEIAAML
+867 ATRAELAAML
-877 HRFVENG
+877 HRFAENG

>member
-39 TLSSRSGGTEVSTKE
+39 TLSSRSGEAEVSTVE
-54 ALTSALVDSN
+54 DLTSALGDSTKDTVKLTAN
-64 ISKITL
+64 II
-70 EKDID
+70 ID
-75 INDALTVNR
+75 TTLTVNR
-84 AVKLDLNGF
+84 AVTLDLNGF
-93 VLRMTGEDSV
+93 VLRIPEKDSV
-103 IKVGQGGELTI
+103 IKVEQGGELTI
-114 ADSNK
+114 ADS
-119 DKTHKFAQNTAG
+119 DKTTEHKFAQNPD
-131 LSAGLWELVDDSSTT
+131 GLWVLVSDDSTT
-146 SKTVNGGIITGGK
+146 SKTVKGGIITGGK

-171 GKLHMTGGSIVGCQA
+171 GKLNMTGGSIVGCQA
-186 SKDGGGVYLDDDSQ
+186 KFGGGVYLDNNDQ
-200 TDASSEFTMTDSSI
+200 TGEPSEFTMTSSRI
-214 IGCTASG
+214 IGCTASDN
-221 HGGGVAVNPA
+221 GGGVAVNPA
-231 CKFTMDNDSEI
+231 CTFTMNNGSEI
-242 RSCTARLGGGVYT
+242 RSCTARNGGGVYT
-255 NNSDTNRKGVFTLR
+255 NTSRKNGNGVFTLR
-269 NGAILSCTADTS
+269 NGAILSCMVNTS
-281 GFLFSQGG
+281 EHPRSRGG
-289 GVYNSGAFIME
+289 GVYNEGSFIME
-300 GGTIKGCTA
+300 NGTIKGCTA
-309 IKERP
+309 IKERL
-314 TGGVLNRREF
+314 TGGVYNLKEF
-324 TMSGGMIGESE
+324 TMSGGTIGEE
-335 NDESHVY
+335 GKTDDESHVY
-342 NDAITA
+342 NVADKTA
-348 AVFTISGDAT
+348 AFTISGTAK

-374 KVFGEVTNAVKNWS
+374 EIFGEVTNAVKNWS

-395 EGVAGSTEFKGKVTN
+395 EGAADSTEFKGKVTN
-410 NCIIEKGQFTGDV
+410 NCIIEKGQFTGEV
-423 TNDGGGTIKGG
+423 VNGGSGTIRGG
-434 VFTGSVTNNLGTILG
+434 AFKGSVTNNLGAILG
-449 GDFSKASLSG
+449 GDFSQATLSG
-459 ELVITFDPN
+459 ELAITFDPD
-468 NGGNSSKQKVDWS
+468 NGEEPDTQKVDWS
-481 KEGTPLEVP
+481 HGGATLTAPS
-490 TTEPTKEGH
+490 EPTKEEH
-499 TFEGWYYDNNGVNT
+499 TFEGWYYDNNGENT
-513 KWDFKTD
+513 EWNFETD
-520 RARYTMTLKA
+520 RAKYTMTLTAQWK
-530 KWEANTYN
+530 ANTYT

-547 TASADPAPA
+547 TALADPASA
-556 KMGAEVSLT
+556 KMGAEVRLT
-565 ATPNS
+565 AMPNS

-575 KWEVVPDKVKIENN
+575 EWEVIPDKVKIEDN

-603 FERNTSSGGSGGG
+603 FERNTSSGSGGGG

-625 TFETNGGDSIQAI
+625 TFETNGGGSMQAI

-693 DEPDA
+693 DA

-725 SGMDAAAFAPYANT
+725 SGMDTAVFAPYANT

-783 QNGIMGGYDNSSFA
+783 KNGIMGGYSNSSFA

-816 YKSYDTTQGG
+816 YKGYDTTQGG
-826 MAIREFGDYE
+826 MAIREFDDYE

-861 LYPNGT
+861 LYPKGT
-867 ATRAEIAAML
+867 ATRAELAAL
-877 HRFVENG
+877 FHRFAENG

>member
-32 EQEEEMT
+32 EQEEMT
-39 TLSSRSGGTEVSTKE
+39 TLSNRSGGTEVSTKE

-75 INDALTVNR
+75 ISDALTVNR

-93 VLRMTGEDSV
+93 VLRMTGEGSV
-103 IKVGQGGELTI
+103 IKVEQGGNLTI
-114 ADSNK
+114 ADSN
-119 DKTHKFAQNTAG
+119 TATPHKFAQTD
-131 LSAGLWELVDDSSTT
+131 GLWVLVIDSSAT

-159 AQKGGGVYVAPG
+159 AQNGGGVYVAPG

-186 SKDGGGVYLDDDSQ
+186 GHGGGVYLDNNDQ
-200 TDASSEFTMTDSSI
+200 TGEPSKFTMTSSRI

-221 HGGGVAVNPA
+221 HGGGVAVNPK
-231 CKFTMDNDSEI
+231 CTFTMDNDSEI

-255 NNSDTNRKGVFTLR
+255 NNNGTNGPGVFTLR
-269 NGAILSCTADTS
+269 NGAILSCTADS
-281 GFLFSQGG
+281 WGG
-289 GVYNSGAFIME
+289 GVFNTGAFIME
-300 GGTIKGCTA
+300 SGTIKGCTA

-314 TGGVLNRREF
+314 TGGVFNRREF
-324 TMSGGMIGESE
+324 TMSGGTIGEGE
-335 NDESHVY
+335 DDESHVY
-342 NDAITA
+342 NAADTA
-348 AVFTISGDAT
+348 AVFTIS
-358 IYTNV
+358 TNV
-363 ANDSRLNADGG
+363 ANDSRWNADGG
-374 KVFGEVTNAVKNWS
+374 KIFGEVKNAVNS
-388 SAVIAGT
+388 RFGAVIAG
-395 EGVAGSTEFKGKVTN
+395 AGSTEFSGAVIN
-410 NCIIEKGQFTGDV
+410 NET
-423 TNDGGGTIKGG
+423 GTIAGG

-449 GDFSKASLSG
+449 GDFSKATLRG
-459 ELVITFDPN
+459 KLAITFDPN
-468 NGGNSSKQKVDWS
+468 NEDNMQVDWK
-481 KEGTPLEVP
+481 KEGVLLIAP
-490 TTEPTKEGH
+490 TSEPTKEGY

-513 KWDFKTD
+513 KWNFETD
-520 RARYTMTLKA
+520 KARYTMTLTA
-530 KWEANTYN
+530 KW
-538 VTVKDDGNG
+538 
-547 TASADPAPA
+547 
-556 KMGAEVSLT
+556 
-565 ATPNS
+565 
-570 GYHFK
+570 
-575 KWEVVPDKVKIENN
+575 
-589 KFTMP
+589 
-594 AAHVTVKAI
+594 KA
-603 FERNTSSGGSGGG
+603 NTSSSGGGG

-625 TFETNGGDSIQAI
+625 TFETNGGGSMQAI

-693 DEPDA
+693 DA

-704 DVNAGDWFYRDVLFS
+704 DVNAGDWFYQDVLFS

-754 PAVEGENSFT
+754 PAVEGENSFV

-783 QNGIMGGYDNSSFA
+783 KNGIMGGYSNSSFA

-816 YKSYDTTQGG
+816 YKGYDTTQGG

-836 SISDYAMGAMAWA
+836 SISDYAMSAMAWA

-861 LYPNGT
+861 LYPKGT

>member
-32 EQEEEMT
+32 EQGEMI
-39 TLSSRSGGTEVSTKE
+39 TLSNRSGEAEVSTKD
-54 ALTSALVDSN
+54 ALTSALGDSN

-70 EKDID
+70 KQDIAISD
-75 INDALTVNR
+75 TLTVNR
-84 AVKLDLNGF
+84 AVTLDLNGF
-93 VLRMTGEDSV
+93 VLRMTKEGSV
-103 IKVGQGGELTI
+103 IKVEQGGELTI
-114 ADSNK
+114 ADSDT
-119 DKTHKFAQNTAG
+119 DKAHKFVQSTG
-131 LSAGLWELVDDSSTT
+131 GLWVLVDDSS
-146 SKTVNGGIITGGK
+146 KTVYGGIITGGN

-171 GKLHMTGGSIVGCQA
+171 GKLNMTGGSIVGCQA
-186 SKDGGGVYLDDDSQ
+186 KFGGGVYLDNNDQ
-200 TDASSEFTMTDSSI
+200 TGEPSEFTMTSSRI
-214 IGCTASG
+214 IGCTASDN
-221 HGGGVAVNPA
+221 GGGVAVNPA
-231 CKFTMDNDSEI
+231 CTFTMNNGSEI
-242 RSCTARLGGGVYT
+242 RSCTARNGGGVYT
-255 NNSDTNRKGVFTLR
+255 NTSRKNGNGVFTLR

-281 GFLFSQGG
+281 GHLSSRGG
-289 GVYNSGAFIME
+289 GVYNEGSFIME
-300 GGTIKGCTA
+300 NGTIKGCTA
-309 IKERP
+309 IKMKERP
-314 TGGVLNRREF
+314 TGGVYNLKEF
-324 TMSGGMIGESE
+324 TMRGGTIGEEGENE

-342 NDAITA
+342 NAADTA
-348 AVFTISGDAT
+348 AVFTISGTAK

-363 ANDSRLNADGG
+363 YNDSRLNADGG
-374 KVFGEVTNAVKNWS
+374 EIFGEVTNAVKNWS

-395 EGVAGSTEFKGKVTN
+395 EGAAGSTEFKGKVTN
-410 NCIIEKGQFTGDV
+410 NCIIEKGQFTGEV
-423 TNDGGGTIKGG
+423 MNDGGGTIKGG
-434 VFTGSVTNNLGTILG
+434 TFTGSVTNNLGAILG
-449 GDFSKASLSG
+449 GDFSQAESLSG
-459 ELVITFDPN
+459 KLVITFDPN
-468 NGGNSSKQKVDWS
+468 NGDNSSRQEVYWK
-481 KEGTPLEVP
+481 KEGAPLIAP
-490 TTEPTKEGH
+490 IPKPTKEEH
-499 TFEGWYYDNNGVNT
+499 TFEGWYYDNKGENR
-513 KWDFKTD
+513 KWDFETD
-520 RARYTMTLKA
+520 RARYTMTLTA
-530 KWEANTYN
+530 KWKANTYN
-538 VTVKDDGNG
+538 VTVENDGNG
-547 TASADPAPA
+547 TASADPASA
-556 KMGAEVSLT
+556 KMDDKVELI
-565 ATPNS
+565 ATPKS

-575 KWEVVPDKVKIENN
+575 EWEVISGNVKIEDN

-594 AAHVTVKAI
+594 AENVTVKAI
-603 FERNTSSGGSGGG
+603 FERNASSSGGG

-625 TFETNGGDSIQAI
+625 TFETNGGGSMQAI

-679 GSKTVYADWKKREP
+679 GSKTVYADWKKR
-693 DEPDA
+693 EPDA

-783 QNGIMGGYDNSSFA
+783 QNGIMGGYGNSSFA

-816 YKSYDTTQGG
+816 YKGYDTTQGG
-826 MAIREFGDYE
+826 MAIREFDDYE

-861 LYPNGT
+861 LYPKGT
-867 ATRAEIAAML
+867 ATRAELAAL
-877 HRFVENG
+877 FHRFAENG

>member
-32 EQEEEMT
+32 EQGEMI
-39 TLSSRSGGTEVSTKE
+39 TLSNRSGEAEVSMKD
-54 ALTSALVDSN
+54 ALTSALGDSN

-70 EKDID
+70 KQDIAISD
-75 INDALTVNR
+75 TLTVNR
-84 AVKLDLNGF
+84 AVTLDLNGF
-93 VLRMTGEDSV
+93 VLRMTKEGSV
-103 IKVGQGGELTI
+103 IKVEQGGELTI
-114 ADSNK
+114 ADSDT
-119 DKTHKFAQNTAG
+119 DKAHKFVQSTG
-131 LSAGLWELVDDSSTT
+131 GLWVLVDDSS
-146 SKTVNGGIITGGK
+146 KTVYGGIITGGN

-171 GKLHMTGGSIVGCQA
+171 GKLNMTGGSIVGCQA
-186 SKDGGGVYLDDDSQ
+186 KFGGGVYLDNNDQ
-200 TDASSEFTMTDSSI
+200 TGEPSEFTMTSSRI
-214 IGCTASG
+214 IGCTASDN
-221 HGGGVAVNPA
+221 GGGVAVNPA
-231 CKFTMDNDSEI
+231 CTFTMNNGSEI
-242 RSCTARLGGGVYT
+242 RSCTARNGGGVYT
-255 NNSDTNRKGVFTLR
+255 NTSRKNGNGVFTLR

-281 GFLFSQGG
+281 GHLSSRGG
-289 GVYNSGAFIME
+289 GVYNEGSFIMDN
-300 GGTIKGCTA
+300 GTIKGCTA
-309 IKERP
+309 IKMKERP
-314 TGGVLNRREF
+314 TGGVYNLKEF
-324 TMSGGMIGESE
+324 TMRGGTIGEEGENE

-342 NDAITA
+342 NAADTA
-348 AVFTISGDAT
+348 AVFTISGTAK

-363 ANDSRLNADGG
+363 YNDSRLNADGG
-374 KVFGEVTNAVKNWS
+374 EIFGEVTNAVKNWS

-395 EGVAGSTEFKGKVTN
+395 EGAAGSTEFKGKVTN
-410 NCIIEKGQFTGDV
+410 NCIIEKGQFTGEV
-423 TNDGGGTIKGG
+423 MNDGGGTIKGG
-434 VFTGSVTNNLGTILG
+434 TFTGSVTNNLGAILG
-449 GDFSKASLSG
+449 GDFSQAESLSG
-459 ELVITFDPN
+459 KLVITFDPN
-468 NGGNSSKQKVDWS
+468 NGDNSSRQEVYWK
-481 KEGTPLEVP
+481 KEGAPLIAP
-490 TTEPTKEGH
+490 IPKPTKEEH
-499 TFEGWYYDNNGVNT
+499 TFEGWYYDNKGENR
-513 KWDFKTD
+513 KWDFETD
-520 RARYTMTLKA
+520 RAQYTMTLTA
-530 KWEANTYN
+530 KW
-538 VTVKDDGNG
+538 
-547 TASADPAPA
+547 
-556 KMGAEVSLT
+556 
-565 ATPNS
+565 
-570 GYHFK
+570 
-575 KWEVVPDKVKIENN
+575 
-589 KFTMP
+589 
-594 AAHVTVKAI
+594 KA
-603 FERNTSSGGSGGG
+603 NTSSSGGGG

-625 TFETNGGDSIQAI
+625 TFETNGGDSMQAI

-679 GSKTVYADWKKREP
+679 GSKTVYADWKKKEP
-693 DEPDA
+693 NEPDA

-764 DVVRGSGTAWFYD
+764 DVVRDSGTAWFYD

-783 QNGIMGGYDNSSFA
+783 QNGIMGGYSNSSFA

-816 YKSYDTTQGG
+816 YKGYDTTQGG
-826 MAIREFGDYE
+826 MAIREFDDYE

-861 LYPNGT
+861 LYPKGT
-867 ATRAEIAAML
+867 ATRAEIAAL
-877 HRFVENG
+877 FHRFAENG

>member
-39 TLSSRSGGTEVSTKE
+39 TLSSRSGEAEVSTKDE
-54 ALTSALVDSN
+54 LTSALENSN

-70 EKDID
+70 KTDIPIRD
-75 INDALTVNR
+75 TLTVNR
-84 AVKLDLNGF
+84 AVTLDLNGF
-93 VLRMTGEDSV
+93 VLQMTGNDSV
-103 IKVGQGGELTI
+103 IKVEQGGELTI
-114 ADSNK
+114 ADSDK
-119 DKTHKFAQNTAG
+119 DKEHKFAQPSGG
-131 LSAGLWELVDDSSTT
+131 LSAGLWELNSNGSE
-146 SKTVNGGIITGGK
+146 TVNGGIITGGK

-171 GKLHMTGGSIVGCQA
+171 GKLNMTGGSIVGCQA
-186 SKDGGGVYLDDDSQ
+186 KDGGGVYLDDDSQ

-214 IGCTASG
+214 IGCTASYL
-221 HGGGVAVNPA
+221 GGGVAVNPK
-231 CKFTMDNDSEI
+231 CKFTMDNGSAV
-242 RSCTARLGGGVYT
+242 RSCTARNGGGVYIT
-255 NNSDTNRKGVFTLR
+255 SSANGNGVFTLR
-269 NGAILSCTADTS
+269 NGAILSCTADS
-281 GFLFSQGG
+281 WGG
-289 GVYNSGAFIME
+289 GVFNAGAFIME
-300 GGTIKGCTA
+300 SGTIKGCTA
-309 IKERP
+309 GGDWSSG
-314 TGGVLNRREF
+314 GGVFNRREF
-324 TMSGGMIGESE
+324 TMRGGRIGEDKT
-335 NDESHVY
+335 DESHVY
-342 NDAITA
+342 NAADTA
-348 AVFTISGDAT
+348 AVFTISGTAK

-374 KVFGEVTNAVKNWS
+374 EIFGDVTNAINS
-388 SAVIAGT
+388 RYGAVIAGT
-395 EGVAGSTEFKGKVTN
+395 EGVAGSTEFSGAVIN
-410 NCIIEKGQFTGDV
+410 NEA
-423 TNDGGGTIKGG
+423 GTIAGG

-449 GDFSKASLSG
+449 GDFSQAEPLNG
-459 ELVITFDPN
+459 QLVITFDPN
-468 NGGNSSKQKVDWS
+468 NGGISSRQEVVWS

-490 TTEPTKEGH
+490 TPEPTKEGH

-513 KWDFKTD
+513 EWDFETD
-520 RARYTMTLKA
+520 KAKYTMTLTAQWK
-530 KWEANTYN
+530 ANTYT
-538 VTVKDDGNG
+538 VTVENDGNG
-547 TASADPAPA
+547 TASAAPASA
-556 KMGAEVSLT
+556 KMGEEVSLT
-565 ATPNS
+565 ATPKS

-575 KWEVVPDKVKIENN
+575 RWEVVPDKVEIKDN

-594 AAHVTVKAI
+594 ADHVTVKAI
-603 FERNTSSGGSGGG
+603 FERNASSGGSSGG

-625 TFETNGGDSIQAI
+625 TFETNGGGSMQAI

-679 GSKTVYADWKKREP
+679 GSKTVYADWKKR
-693 DEPDA
+693 EPDA

-816 YKSYDTTQGG
+816 YKGYDTTQGG

-836 SISDYAMGAMAWA
+836 SISDYAMSAMAWA

>member
-14 CTCFLFSTASVPV
+14 CTCFLLSTASVPV

-32 EQEEEMT
+32 EQEEMI
-39 TLSSRSGGTEVSTKE
+39 TLSNRSGEAEVSAKDE
-54 ALTSALVDSN
+54 LTSALVDS
-64 ISKITL
+64 T
-70 EKDID
+70 KDTVKLTADIIID
-75 INDALTVNR
+75 TTLTVNR
-84 AVKLDLNGF
+84 AVTLDLNGF
-93 VLRMTGEDSV
+93 VLRMTGNDSV
-103 IKVGQGGELTI
+103 IKVEQGGNLTI

-119 DKTHKFAQNTAG
+119 NTEHKFAQHD
-131 LSAGLWELVDDSSTT
+131 GLWVLVDDGI
-146 SKTVNGGIITGGK
+146 KTVKGGIITGGK
-159 AQKGGGVYVAPG
+159 AQNGGGVYVAPG

-186 SKDGGGVYLDDDSQ
+186 KDGGGVYLDDDSQ

-221 HGGGVAVNPA
+221 YGGGVAVNPA

-255 NNSDTNRKGVFTLR
+255 DNSDANGPGVFTLR
-269 NGAILSCTADTS
+269 NGAILSCTANPSDY
-281 GFLFSQGG
+281 LFSQGG
-289 GVYNSGAFIME
+289 GVYNLGAFIMKS
-300 GGTIKGCTA
+300 GTIKGCTA

-324 TMSGGMIGESE
+324 TMSGGMIGKEDKT
-335 NDESHVY
+335 DESHVY
-342 NDAITA
+342 NDATEA
-348 AVFTISGDAT
+348 AVLTISGDAT

-363 ANDSRLNADGG
+363 ANDSRLNAYGG
-374 KVFGEVTNAVKNWS
+374 EISGDVTNAVAS
-388 SAVIAGT
+388 RYAVITGT
-395 EGVAGSTEFKGKVTN
+395 EEAAGSTEFSGAVIN
-410 NCIIEKGQFTGDV
+410 NKA
-423 TNDGGGTIKGG
+423 GTIAGG

-449 GDFSKASLSG
+449 GDFSQAEPLNG
-459 ELVITFDPN
+459 QLAITFDPN
-468 NGGNSSKQKVDWS
+468 NGDKSSKREVVWS
-481 KEGTPLEVP
+481 KDGAKLLVP
-490 TTEPTKEGH
+490 TPEPTKEGH

-513 KWDFKTD
+513 KWNFETD
-520 RARYTMTLKA
+520 KARYTMTLTA
-530 KWEANTYN
+530 QWEANTYT
-538 VTVKDDGNG
+538 VTVENDGNG

-556 KMGAEVSLT
+556 KMDEEVSLT

-575 KWEVVPDKVKIENN
+575 KWEVVPDNVEIKDN

-594 AAHVTVKAI
+594 AADVTVKAI
-603 FERNTSSGGSGGG
+603 FERNASSGGSGGG

-625 TFETNGGDSIQAI
+625 TFETNGGGSMQAI

-679 GSKTVYADWKKREP
+679 GSKTVYADWKKR
-693 DEPDA
+693 EPDA

-754 PAVEGENSFT
+754 PAVEGENSFA

-783 QNGIMGGYDNSSFA
+783 QNGIMGGYGNSSFA

-816 YKSYDTTQGG
+816 YKGYDTTQGG

-836 SISDYAMGAMAWA
+836 SISDYAMSAMAWA

>member
-14 CTCFLFSTASVPV
+14 CTCFLFSAASVPV
-27 SAAET
+27 AAAET

-39 TLSSRSGGTEVSTKE
+39 TLSSRSGEAEVSTPE
-54 ALTSALVDSN
+54 DLTSALRDS
-64 ISKITL
+64 T
-70 EKDID
+70 KDTVKLTADIIID
-75 INDALTVNR
+75 TTLTVNR
-84 AVKLDLNGF
+84 AVTLDLNGF
-93 VLRMTGEDSV
+93 VLRMTKEGSV
-103 IKVGQGGELTI
+103 IKVEQGGNLTI
-114 ADSNK
+114 ADSDTSK
-119 DKTHKFAQNTAG
+119 EHKFAQHN
-131 LSAGLWELVDDSSTT
+131 GLWVLVDDGI
-146 SKTVNGGIITGGK
+146 KTVNGGIITGGK

-171 GKLHMTGGSIVGCQA
+171 GKLNMTGGSIVGCQA
-186 SKDGGGVYLDDDSQ
+186 RDGGGVYLDNNDQ
-200 TDASSEFTMTDSSI
+200 TGGFSEFTMTDSRI
-214 IGCTASG
+214 IGCTASDT
-221 HGGGVAVNPA
+221 GGGVVVDPA
-231 CKFTMDNDSEI
+231 CTFTMDNDSEI
-242 RSCTARLGGGVYT
+242 RSCTARIGGGVYT
-255 NNSDTNRKGVFTLR
+255 NNSGTNGNGVFTLR
-269 NGAILSCTADTS
+269 NGAILSCTADS
-281 GFLFSQGG
+281 WGG
-289 GVYNSGAFIME
+289 GVFNTGAFIME
-300 GGTIKGCTA
+300 SGTIKGCTA

-314 TGGVLNRREF
+314 TGGVFNRREF
-324 TMSGGMIGESE
+324 TMSGGTIGEGE
-335 NDESHVY
+335 DDESHVY
-342 NDAITA
+342 NAADTA
-348 AVFTISGDAT
+348 AVFTISGTAK

-363 ANDSRLNADGG
+363 ANDSRWNADGG
-374 KVFGEVTNAVKNWS
+374 KIFGEVKNAVNS
-388 SAVIAGT
+388 RFGAVIAG
-395 EGVAGSTEFKGKVTN
+395 AGSTEFSGAVIN
-410 NCIIEKGQFTGDV
+410 NET
-423 TNDGGGTIKGG
+423 GTIAGG

-449 GDFSKASLSG
+449 GDFSQATLSG

-468 NGGNSSKQKVDWS
+468 NEGDSSSRQDVVWS
-481 KEGTPLEVP
+481 KNGAKLSAP
-490 TTEPTKEGH
+490 TSEPTKEGH

-513 KWDFKTD
+513 KWDFETD
-520 RARYTMTLKA
+520 RAKYTMTLKA
-530 KWEANTYN
+530 KWKANTYT
-538 VTVKDDGNG
+538 VTVENDGNG
-547 TASADPAPA
+547 TASADPASA
-556 KMGAEVSLT
+556 KMDEEVRLT
-565 ATPNS
+565 AMPNS

-575 KWEVVPDKVKIENN
+575 EWEVISDNVKIEDN

-603 FERNTSSGGSGGG
+603 FERNASSSGGG

-625 TFETNGGDSIQAI
+625 TFETNGGGSMQAI

-679 GSKTVYADWKKREP
+679 GSKTVYADWKKR
-693 DEPDA
+693 EPDA

-783 QNGIMGGYDNSSFA
+783 QNGIMGGYGNSSFA

-816 YKSYDTTQGG
+816 YKGYDTTQGG
-826 MAIREFGDYE
+826 MAIREFDDYE

-861 LYPNGT
+861 LYPKGT
-867 ATRAEIAAML
+867 ATRAEIAAL
-877 HRFVENG
+877 FHRFAENG

>member
-32 EQEEEMT
+32 EQGEMI
-39 TLSSRSGGTEVSTKE
+39 TLSNRSGEAEVSMKD
-54 ALTSALVDSN
+54 ALTSALGDSN

-70 EKDID
+70 KQDIAISD
-75 INDALTVNR
+75 TLTVNR
-84 AVKLDLNGF
+84 AVTLDLNGF
-93 VLRMTGEDSV
+93 VLRMTKEGSV
-103 IKVGQGGELTI
+103 IKVEQGGELTI
-114 ADSNK
+114 ADSDT
-119 DKTHKFAQNTAG
+119 DKAHKFVQSTG
-131 LSAGLWELVDDSSTT
+131 GLWVLVDDSS
-146 SKTVNGGIITGGK
+146 KTVYGGIITGGN

-186 SKDGGGVYLDDDSQ
+186 KFGGGVYLDNNDQ
-200 TDASSEFTMTDSSI
+200 TGEPSEFTMTSSRI
-214 IGCTASG
+214 IGCTASDN
-221 HGGGVAVNPA
+221 GGGVAVNPA
-231 CKFTMDNDSEI
+231 CTFTMNNGSEI
-242 RSCTARLGGGVYT
+242 RSCTARNGGGVYT
-255 NNSDTNRKGVFTLR
+255 NTSRKNGNGVFTLR

-281 GFLFSQGG
+281 GHLSSRGG
-289 GVYNSGAFIME
+289 GVYNEGSFIME
-300 GGTIKGCTA
+300 NGTIKGCTA
-309 IKERP
+309 IKMKERP
-314 TGGVLNRREF
+314 TGGVYNLKEF
-324 TMSGGMIGESE
+324 TMRGGTIGEEGENE

-342 NDAITA
+342 NAADTA
-348 AVFTISGDAT
+348 AVFTISGTAK

-363 ANDSRLNADGG
+363 YNDSRLNADGG
-374 KVFGEVTNAVKNWS
+374 EIFGEVTNAVKNWS

-395 EGVAGSTEFKGKVTN
+395 EGAAGSTEFKGKVTN
-410 NCIIEKGQFTGDV
+410 NCIIEKGQFTGEV
-423 TNDGGGTIKGG
+423 MNDGGGTIKGG
-434 VFTGSVTNNLGTILG
+434 TFTGSVTNNLGAILG
-449 GDFSKASLSG
+449 GDFSQAESLSG
-459 ELVITFDPN
+459 KLVITFDPN
-468 NGGNSSKQKVDWS
+468 NGDNSSRQEVYWK
-481 KEGTPLEVP
+481 KEGAPLIAP
-490 TTEPTKEGH
+490 IPKPTKEEH
-499 TFEGWYYDNNGVNT
+499 TFEGWYYDNKGENR
-513 KWDFKTD
+513 KWDFETD
-520 RARYTMTLKA
+520 RARYTMTLTA
-530 KWEANTYN
+530 KWKANTYN
-538 VTVKDDGNG
+538 VTVENDGNG
-547 TASADPAPA
+547 TASADPASA
-556 KMGAEVSLT
+556 KMDDKVELI
-565 ATPNS
+565 ATPKS

-575 KWEVVPDKVKIENN
+575 EWEVISGNVKIEDN

-594 AAHVTVKAI
+594 AENVTVKAI
-603 FERNTSSGGSGGG
+603 FERNASSSGGG

-625 TFETNGGDSIQAI
+625 TFETNGGGSMQAI

-764 DVVRGSGTAWFYD
+764 DVVRDSGTAWFYD

-783 QNGIMGGYDNSSFA
+783 KNGIMGGYGNSSFA

-816 YKSYDTTQGG
+816 YKGYDTTQGG
-826 MAIREFGDYE
+826 MAIREFDDYE

-861 LYPNGT
+861 LYPKGT
-867 ATRAEIAAML
+867 ATRAEIAAL
-877 HRFVENG
+877 FHRFAENG

>member
-14 CTCFLFSTASVPV
+14 CTCFLLSTASVPV

-32 EQEEEMT
+32 EQEEMT
-39 TLSSRSGGTEVSTKE
+39 TLSSRSGEAEVFTPENLASALGDSTKDTVK
-54 ALTSALVDSN
+54 LTAN
-64 ISKITL
+64 II
-70 EKDID
+70 
-75 INDALTVNR
+75 INTTLTVNR
-84 AVKLDLNGF
+84 AVTLDLNGF
-93 VLRMTGEDSV
+93 VLRMTEKDSV
-103 IKVGQGGELTI
+103 IKVEQGGNLTI

-119 DKTHKFAQNTAG
+119 NTEHKFAQHD
-131 LSAGLWELVDDSSTT
+131 GLWVLVDDGI
-146 SKTVNGGIITGGK
+146 KTVKGGIITGGK
-159 AQKGGGVYVAPG
+159 AQNGGGVYVAPG

-186 SKDGGGVYLDDDSQ
+186 SHGGGVYLDNNSQ
-200 TDASSEFTMTDSSI
+200 TGEPSQFTMESSRI
-214 IGCTASG
+214 IGCTASDN
-221 HGGGVAVNPA
+221 GGGVAVNPA
-231 CKFTMDNDSEI
+231 CTFTMNNGSEI
-242 RSCTARLGGGVYT
+242 RSCTARNGGGVYT
-255 NNSDTNRKGVFTLR
+255 NTSWTNGNGVFTLR
-269 NGAILSCTADTS
+269 NGSILSCTANPS
-281 GFLFSQGG
+281 EHSRSRGG
-289 GVYNSGAFIME
+289 GVYNEGSFIME
-300 GGTIKGCTA
+300 NGTIKGCTA

-314 TGGVLNRREF
+314 TGGVYNFGEF
-324 TMSGGMIGESE
+324 TMSGGTIGEDGE

-342 NDAITA
+342 NTTYTD
-348 AVFTISGDAT
+348 AVFTISGAAK

-363 ANDSRLNADGG
+363 ANNSRLNAYGG
-374 KVFGEVTNAVKNWS
+374 EISGEVKNAVDS
-388 SAVIAGT
+388 RHAVITGT
-395 EGVAGSTEFKGKVTN
+395 EGVAGSTEFSGAVINSEAGTIAGGTFTHTVTN
-410 NCIIEKGQFTGDV
+410 NVNT
-423 TNDGGGTIKGG
+423 
-434 VFTGSVTNNLGTILG
+434 VTNNVGTILG
-449 GDFSKASLSG
+449 GDFSKATLNG
-459 ELVITFDPN
+459 KLAITFEPN
-468 NGGNSSKQKVDWS
+468 NGGNSSEQKVDWS
-481 KEGTPLEVP
+481 KGGAKLLVP
-490 TTEPTKEGH
+490 TPEPTKEGH
-499 TFEGWYYDNNGVNT
+499 TFEGWCYDNNGVNT
-513 KWDFKTD
+513 EWDFETD
-520 RARYTMTLKA
+520 RAKYTMTLKA
-530 KWEANTYN
+530 KW
-538 VTVKDDGNG
+538 
-547 TASADPAPA
+547 
-556 KMGAEVSLT
+556 
-565 ATPNS
+565 
-570 GYHFK
+570 
-575 KWEVVPDKVKIENN
+575 
-589 KFTMP
+589 
-594 AAHVTVKAI
+594 KA
-603 FERNTSSGGSGGG
+603 NTSSSGGGG

-625 TFETNGGDSIQAI
+625 TFETNGGGSIQAI

-679 GSKTVYADWKKREP
+679 GSKTVYADWKKR
-693 DEPDA
+693 EPDA

-754 PAVEGENSFT
+754 PAVEGENSFA

-816 YKSYDTTQGG
+816 YKGYDTTQGG

-836 SISDYAMGAMAWA
+836 SISDYAMSAMAWA
-849 VNTGLVKGDSNL
+849 VNIGLVKGDSNL

-867 ATRAEIAAML
+867 ATRAELAAML

>member
-14 CTCFLFSTASVPV
+14 CTCFLLSTASVPV

-32 EQEEEMT
+32 EQEEEMI
-39 TLSSRSGGTEVSTKE
+39 TLSNRSGEAEVSTPE
-54 ALTSALVDSN
+54 NLASALGDS
-64 ISKITL
+64 T
-70 EKDID
+70 KDTVKLTAD
-75 INDALTVNR
+75 IIINTTLTVNR
-84 AVKLDLNGF
+84 AVTLDLNGF
-93 VLRMTGEDSV
+93 VLQMTGEGSV
-103 IKVGQGGELTI
+103 IKVEQGGELTI
-114 ADSNK
+114 ADSDK
-119 DKTHKFAQNTAG
+119 DKEHKFAQPSGG
-131 LSAGLWELVDDSSTT
+131 LSAGLWELNSNGSE
-146 SKTVNGGIITGGK
+146 TVNGGIITGGK
-159 AQKGGGVYVAPG
+159 AEKGGGVYVAPG
-171 GKLHMTGGSIVGCQA
+171 GKLNMTGGSIVGCQA
-186 SKDGGGVYLDDDSQ
+186 RYGGGVYLDNNDQ
-200 TDASSEFTMTDSSI
+200 TGEPSEFTMTSRSI
-214 IGCTASG
+214 IGCTASDY
-221 HGGGVAVNPA
+221 GGGVAVNPK
-231 CKFTMDNDSEI
+231 CTFTMNNGSAV

-255 NNSDTNRKGVFTLR
+255 NNNGTNGPGVFTLC
-269 NGAILSCTADTS
+269 NGAILSCKADS
-281 GFLFSQGG
+281 WGG
-289 GVYNSGAFIME
+289 GVYNEGSFIME
-300 GGTIKGCTA
+300 DGTIKNCTA
-309 IKERP
+309 EWNWLSS
-314 TGGVLNRREF
+314 GGVFNHREF
-324 TMSGGMIGESE
+324 TMSGGAIGEE
-335 NDESHVY
+335 NKTDKSHVY
-342 NDAITA
+342 NNSFTSAI
-348 AVFTISGDAT
+348 FTISDDAT

-374 KVFGEVTNAVKNWS
+374 EIFGDVTNAVYS
-388 SAVIAGT
+388 EYGAVIAGT
-395 EGVAGSTEFKGKVTN
+395 EGAADSTKFSGAVTN
-410 NCIIEKGQFTGDV
+410 NETG
-423 TNDGGGTIKGG
+423 TIAGGT
-434 VFTGSVTNNLGTILG
+434 FTHTVTNNVNTVTNNVGTILG
-449 GDFSKASLSG
+449 GDFSKATLIG
-459 ELVITFDPN
+459 KLAITFEPN
-468 NGGNSSKQKVDWS
+468 NGDNMQVNWE
-481 KEGTPLEVP
+481 KEGVLLIAPTP
-490 TTEPTKEGH
+490 EPTKEGY
-499 TFEGWYYDNNGVNT
+499 TFEGWYYNNNGKNT
-513 KWDFKTD
+513 KWDFDKD
-520 RARYTMTLKA
+520 KAKYTMTLTA
-530 KWEANTYN
+530 KW
-538 VTVKDDGNG
+538 
-547 TASADPAPA
+547 
-556 KMGAEVSLT
+556 
-565 ATPNS
+565 
-570 GYHFK
+570 
-575 KWEVVPDKVKIENN
+575 
-589 KFTMP
+589 
-594 AAHVTVKAI
+594 KA
-603 FERNTSSGGSGGG
+603 NTSSSGGGG

-693 DEPDA
+693 DA

-754 PAVEGENSFT
+754 PAVEGENSFA

-816 YKSYDTTQGG
+816 YKGYDTTQGG

-836 SISDYAMGAMAWA
+836 SISDYAMSAMAWA

>member
-39 TLSSRSGGTEVSTKE
+39 TLSSRSGEAEVSTVE
-54 ALTSALVDSN
+54 DLTSALGDSTKDTVKLTAN
-64 ISKITL
+64 II
-70 EKDID
+70 ID
-75 INDALTVNR
+75 TTLTVNR
-84 AVKLDLNGF
+84 AVTLDLNGF
-93 VLRMTGEDSV
+93 VLRIPEKDSV
-103 IKVGQGGELTI
+103 IKVEQGGELTI
-114 ADSNK
+114 ADS
-119 DKTHKFAQNTAG
+119 DKTTEHKFAQNPD
-131 LSAGLWELVDDSSTT
+131 GLWVLVSDDSTT
-146 SKTVNGGIITGGK
+146 SKTVKGGIITGGK

-171 GKLHMTGGSIVGCQA
+171 GKLNMTGGSIVGCQA
-186 SKDGGGVYLDDDSQ
+186 KFGGGVYLDNNDQ
-200 TDASSEFTMTDSSI
+200 TGEPSEFTMTSSRI
-214 IGCTASG
+214 IGCTASDN
-221 HGGGVAVNPA
+221 GGGVAVNPA
-231 CKFTMDNDSEI
+231 CTFTMNNGSEI
-242 RSCTARLGGGVYT
+242 RSCTARNGGGVYT
-255 NNSDTNRKGVFTLR
+255 NTSRKNGNGVFTLR
-269 NGAILSCTADTS
+269 NGAILSCMVNTS
-281 GFLFSQGG
+281 EHPRSRGG
-289 GVYNSGAFIME
+289 GVYNEGSFIME
-300 GGTIKGCTA
+300 NGTIKGCTA
-309 IKERP
+309 IKERL
-314 TGGVLNRREF
+314 TGGVYNLKEF
-324 TMSGGMIGESE
+324 TMSGGTIGEAGKTD
-335 NDESHVY
+335 DESHVY
-342 NDAITA
+342 NAADTA
-348 AVFTISGDAT
+348 AVFTISGTAK

-374 KVFGEVTNAVKNWS
+374 EIFGEVTNAVKNWS

-395 EGVAGSTEFKGKVTN
+395 EGAADSTEFKGKVTN
-410 NCIIEKGQFTGDV
+410 NCIIEKGQFTGEV
-423 TNDGGGTIKGG
+423 VNGGSGTIRGG
-434 VFTGSVTNNLGTILG
+434 AFKGSVTNNLGAILG
-449 GDFSKASLSG
+449 GDFSKATLSG
-459 ELVITFDPN
+459 ELAITFDPD
-468 NGGNSSKQKVDWS
+468 NGEEPDTQKVDWS
-481 KEGTPLEVP
+481 HGGATLTAPS
-490 TTEPTKEGH
+490 EPTKEEH
-499 TFEGWYYDNNGVNT
+499 TFEGWYYDNNGENT
-513 KWDFKTD
+513 EWNFETD
-520 RARYTMTLKA
+520 RAKYTMTLTAQWK
-530 KWEANTYN
+530 ANTYT

-547 TASADPAPA
+547 TALADPASA
-556 KMGAEVSLT
+556 KMGAEVRLT
-565 ATPNS
+565 AMPNS

-575 KWEVVPDKVKIENN
+575 EWEVIPDKVKIEDN

-603 FERNTSSGGSGGG
+603 FERNTSSGSGGGG

-625 TFETNGGDSIQAI
+625 TFETNGGDSMQAI

-667 DLTQRITEIKLS
+667 ALTQRITEIKLS

-693 DEPDA
+693 NEPDA

-725 SGMDAAAFAPYANT
+725 SGMDTAVFAPYANT

-764 DVVRGSGTAWFYD
+764 DVVRDSGTAWFYD

-783 QNGIMGGYDNSSFA
+783 KNGIMGGYGNSSFA

-816 YKSYDTTQGG
+816 YKGYDTTQGG
-826 MAIREFGDYE
+826 MAIREFDDYE

-861 LYPNGT
+861 LYPKGT
-867 ATRAEIAAML
+867 ATRAELAAL
-877 HRFVENG
+877 FHRFAENG